1 MKWLDDDYIMDTW
14 NKKYRNV
21 VQVDSETVNSETLQ
35 QWFNRVCNGD
45 EELIKRMEDM
55 KFLFG
60 GRILANRGLVT
71 KDHKVTLSNCYV
83 LPPVEDN
90 IESIFG
96 TAKDLAT
103 IFSRGGGVGIDIS
116 KLRYKGAPVRNSAE
130 TTTGAVSF
138 MQLYDITTAI
148 IGQKGRRGALII
160 SMDADHPDIEDFI
173 DIKKDLNLITNANI
187 SVKVSDRFMRYAV
200 EHPGESYTILCK
212 LIDEETRETWHTHSI
227 CVTPSKI
234 LEHLAENNWKMA
246 EPGVLFW
253 DRMKNYNFIEN
264 NPHINITGVNP
275 CVTGDTLILTD
286 EGYVPIID
294 RVGLPT
300 NVWNGHEYSIVIP
313 KRTGKNQ
320 DILRVTLSDGSMLN
334 VTPYHKFILRESSRV
349 VGRVEAKDLEI
360 GSKIEKCEYP
370 VIEGYD
376 TPTLDMYTQG
386 FFSGDGYISKAE
398 GRNDRQLIKLYDVKN
413 KLIPRLDATLYGELK
428 EDKNIVRLNQKYE
441 DKTFVPPTNYTKEA
455 RLEWL
460 AGLID
465 SDGSYEENSGI
476 QITSINKDFLLQVKL
491 MLNTLGVH
499 SSVTLCKEAC
509 TKEMPGG
516 TYDCK
521 ECYRLLISKYYVY
534 QLYHL
539 GLTLYRVKIED
550 KEPNRN
556 AGRYVQVIDVTKVGK
571 ADEVFCF
578 NEHKNHS
585 GIFNGVYT
593 ANCGELPLPDYGSC
607 NLGNINLSAYVKN
620 PFTDMAE
627 FDFVALTH
635 DVPIYVKALND
646 VLIEGKEYHPLRKQ
660 RDAIR
665 DYRQIGLGVT
675 GLADMLIKMRILY
688 GSKEAC
694 QLVSGIYRVI
704 INQSVI
710 ASVDYA
716 VGNDCLSY
724 KGFNVEDFCNCTFA
738 QKVLDKETKD
748 YVKAKGKVY
757 NSQFLTIPPTGS
769 VSIVLGNCSSGV
781 EPNFD
786 WRYNRKIETIYDEP
800 RKVLVTAGIV
810 KEYAEYLDMSV
821 DKVLEVG
828 LPDYFVTATKGVTY
842 MQRVAMQSACQDYID
857 GAISGTVNLPNDATV
872 EDIVDLYKEA
882 WLQGLKGITVYR
894 VGSEREGI
902 LTKIEEKPVTL
913 KEDDIRPITVPL
925 QRGEKKAIAP
935 DTIYYKEE
943 VKIGCGELNLFIG
956 YSPSEKALQDF
967 WVKRKGNGGCERNI
981 ESTVISMS
989 LLQRVG
995 GSFEMLEESF
1005 KGIGSCNS
1013 FVHARSKGAKLS
1025 KGSNCGQAIFNTLY
1039 DFVKRMEKQNAEI
1052 DDRHVLKHAFAE
1064 GDPSLPT
1071 IFGTPCPSC
1080 GKPLHRQGG
1089 CYTCDECGYN
1099 RCD

>member
-21 VQVDSETVNSETLQ
+21 VRVDENTVNSETLHN
-35 QWFNRVCNGD
+35 WFKRVCNGD

-71 KDHKVTLSNCYV
+71 KNHKVTLSNCYV
-83 LPPVEDN
+83 LPPVEDS

-160 SMDADHPDIEDFI
+160 AMDAEHPDIEDFI

-200 EHPGESYTILCK
+200 EKPGESYPIVCK
-212 LIDEETRETWHTHSI
+212 LIDEKTGEMWHIHRVT
-227 CVTPSKI
+227 VTPSKI
-234 LEHLAENNWKMA
+234 LEHIAENNWKMA

-264 NPHINITGVNP
+264 NPFINITGVNP
-275 CVTGDTLILTD
+275 
-286 EGYVPIID
+286 
-294 RVGLPT
+294 
-300 NVWNGHEYSIVIP
+300 
-313 KRTGKNQ
+313 
-320 DILRVTLSDGSMLN
+320 
-334 VTPYHKFILRESSRV
+334 
-349 VGRVEAKDLEI
+349 
-360 GSKIEKCEYP
+360 
-370 VIEGYD
+370 
-376 TPTLDMYTQG
+376 
-386 FFSGDGYISKAE
+386 
-398 GRNDRQLIKLYDVKN
+398 
-413 KLIPRLDATLYGELK
+413 
-428 EDKNIVRLNQKYE
+428 
-441 DKTFVPPTNYTKEA
+441 
-455 RLEWL
+455 
-460 AGLID
+460 
-465 SDGSYEENSGI
+465 
-476 QITSINKDFLLQVKL
+476 
-491 MLNTLGVH
+491 
-499 SSVTLCKEAC
+499 
-509 TKEMPGG
+509 
-516 TYDCK
+516 
-521 ECYRLLISKYYVY
+521 
-534 QLYHL
+534 
-539 GLTLYRVKIED
+539 
-550 KEPNRN
+550 
-556 AGRYVQVIDVTKVGK
+556 
-571 ADEVFCF
+571 
-578 NEHKNHS
+578 
-585 GIFNGVYT
+585 
-593 ANCGELPLPDYGSC
+593 CGELPLPDYGSC
-607 NLGNINLSAYVKN
+607 NLGNINLSAYVKE
-620 PFTDMAE
+620 PFDEKAW
-627 FDFVALTH
+627 FDFTALTR

-646 VLIEGKEYHPLRKQ
+646 VLLEGREYHPLKGQRK
-660 RDAIR
+660 AIR
-665 DYRQIGLGVT
+665 NYRQIGLGVT
-675 GLADMLIKMRILY
+675 GLADMLIKMRIMY

-694 QLVSGIYRVI
+694 QLVSEVYRVI

-716 VGNDCLSY
+716 VDHDYSSY

-738 QKVLDKETKD
+738 RKVLDRETKD

-781 EPNFD
+781 EPNFA
-786 WRYNRKIETIYDEP
+786 WQYNRKIETIYEEP
-800 RKVLVTAGIV
+800 RKVLVTAGII
-810 KEYAEYLDMSV
+810 KEYAEYLNGRLDVDMTVEKLLKS
-821 DKVLEVG
+821 E
-828 LPDYFVTATKGVTY
+828 LPPYFVTATNGVTY

-902 LTKIEEKPVTL
+902 LTEVTPVTL
-913 KEDDIRPITVPL
+913 DETKIEPVIIPRGEKLKTLEL

-1039 DFVKRMEKQNAEI
+1039 DFVKRMDKNEGRYVLKQN
-1052 DDRHVLKHAFAE
+1052 FAE
-1064 GDPSLPT
+1064 GNPNLPVA
-1071 IFGTPCPSC
+1071 FSNPCPSC

>member
-21 VQVDSETVNSETLQ
+21 VQVDENTVNSETLQ

-90 IESIFG
+90 IHSIMK
-96 TAKDLAT
+96 TAEELAV

-130 TTTGAVSF
+130 TTTGACSF
-138 MQLYDITTAI
+138 MQLYDVVTSI

-160 SMDADHPDIEDFI
+160 TMDCDHPDIHDFI
-173 DIKKDLNLITNANI
+173 DIKKDLNMINNANI
-187 SVKVSDRFMRYAV
+187 SVKVSDRFMKYAV
-200 EHPGESYTILCK
+200 EKPGKSYSVRCK
-212 LIDEETRETWHTHSI
+212 ITDEITGAVWHEHVID
-227 CVTPSKI
+227 VTPSEI
-234 LEHLAENNWKMA
+234 LQHIAENNWRMA
-246 EPGVLFW
+246 EPGIIFK
-253 DRMKNYNFIEN
+253 DAIEDYNFIEK
-264 NPHINITGVNP
+264 NPCINITGVNP
-275 CVTGDTLILTD
+275 C
-286 EGYVPIID
+286 
-294 RVGLPT
+294 
-300 NVWNGHEYSIVIP
+300 
-313 KRTGKNQ
+313 
-320 DILRVTLSDGSMLN
+320 
-334 VTPYHKFILRESSRV
+334 
-349 VGRVEAKDLEI
+349 
-360 GSKIEKCEYP
+360 
-370 VIEGYD
+370 
-376 TPTLDMYTQG
+376 
-386 FFSGDGYISKAE
+386 
-398 GRNDRQLIKLYDVKN
+398 
-413 KLIPRLDATLYGELK
+413 
-428 EDKNIVRLNQKYE
+428 
-441 DKTFVPPTNYTKEA
+441 
-455 RLEWL
+455 
-460 AGLID
+460 
-465 SDGSYEENSGI
+465 
-476 QITSINKDFLLQVKL
+476 
-491 MLNTLGVH
+491 
-499 SSVTLCKEAC
+499 
-509 TKEMPGG
+509 
-516 TYDCK
+516 
-521 ECYRLLISKYYVY
+521 
-534 QLYHL
+534 
-539 GLTLYRVKIED
+539 
-550 KEPNRN
+550 
-556 AGRYVQVIDVTKVGK
+556 
-571 ADEVFCF
+571 
-578 NEHKNHS
+578 
-585 GIFNGVYT
+585 
-593 ANCGELPLPDYGSC
+593 GELPLPNYGSC

-620 PFTDMAE
+620 PFTANAE
-627 FDFVALTH
+627 FDFVALTQ

-646 VLIEGKEYHPLRKQ
+646 VLLEGKDYHPIQEQ
-660 RDAIR
+660 RDAITR
-665 DYRQIGLGVT
+665 YRQIGLGVT
-675 GLADMLIKMRILY
+675 GLADMLIKMRVLY
-688 GSKEAC
+688 GSEEAC
-694 QLVSGIYRVI
+694 KLIAKVYSCI
-704 INQSVI
+704 INQAVI
-710 ASVDYA
+710 SSVDYA
-716 VGNDCLSY
+716 VLNSY
-724 KGFNVEDFCNCTFA
+724 ASYEGFDVDDFCNCEFA
-738 QKVLDKETKD
+738 KNTLTRETKE
-748 YVKAKGKVY
+748 YVKRHGVVF

-786 WRYNRKIETIYDEP
+786 WQYNRKIESIYDEP
-800 RKVLVTAGIV
+800 RKVLVTAGII
-810 KEYAEYLDMSV
+810 KEYAEYLGMSV

-828 LPDYFVTATKGVTY
+828 LPDYFVTATEGVTY
-842 MQRVAMQSACQDYID
+842 RGRVNIQSACQDYID

-872 EDIVDLYKEA
+872 EQIVNLYKEA

-1039 DFVKRMEKQNAEI
+1039 DFVKRMQKQDIEI
-1052 DDRHVLKHAFAE
+1052 EENKYVLKHAFAE

-1071 IFGTPCPSC
+1071 VFGTPCPVC

-1089 CYTCDECGYN
+1089 CYTCDECGFN
-1099 RCD
+1099 KCD

>member
-21 VQVDSETVNSETLQ
+21 VRVDENTVNSETLHN
-35 QWFNRVCNGD
+35 WFKRVCNGD
-45 EELIKRMEDM
+45 EELIERMEDM

-83 LPPVEDN
+83 LPPIEDS

-160 SMDADHPDIEDFI
+160 AMDAEHPDIEDFI

-187 SVKVSDRFMRYAV
+187 SVKVSDLFMRYAV
-200 EHPGESYTILCK
+200 EHPGESYPIACK
-212 LIDEETRETWHTHSI
+212 LIDEETGETWHTHRVS
-227 CVTPSKI
+227 VTPSKI
-234 LEHLAENNWKMA
+234 LEHIAENNWKMA

-264 NPHINITGVNP
+264 NPYINITGVNP
-275 CVTGDTLILTD
+275 
-286 EGYVPIID
+286 
-294 RVGLPT
+294 
-300 NVWNGHEYSIVIP
+300 
-313 KRTGKNQ
+313 
-320 DILRVTLSDGSMLN
+320 
-334 VTPYHKFILRESSRV
+334 
-349 VGRVEAKDLEI
+349 
-360 GSKIEKCEYP
+360 
-370 VIEGYD
+370 
-376 TPTLDMYTQG
+376 
-386 FFSGDGYISKAE
+386 
-398 GRNDRQLIKLYDVKN
+398 
-413 KLIPRLDATLYGELK
+413 
-428 EDKNIVRLNQKYE
+428 
-441 DKTFVPPTNYTKEA
+441 
-455 RLEWL
+455 
-460 AGLID
+460 
-465 SDGSYEENSGI
+465 
-476 QITSINKDFLLQVKL
+476 
-491 MLNTLGVH
+491 
-499 SSVTLCKEAC
+499 
-509 TKEMPGG
+509 
-516 TYDCK
+516 
-521 ECYRLLISKYYVY
+521 
-534 QLYHL
+534 
-539 GLTLYRVKIED
+539 
-550 KEPNRN
+550 
-556 AGRYVQVIDVTKVGK
+556 
-571 ADEVFCF
+571 
-578 NEHKNHS
+578 
-585 GIFNGVYT
+585 
-593 ANCGELPLPDYGSC
+593 CGELPLPDYGSC
-607 NLGNINLSAYVKN
+607 NLGNINLSAYVRE
-620 PFTDMAE
+620 PFDEKAW
-627 FDFVALTH
+627 FDFTALTR

-646 VLIEGKEYHPLRKQ
+646 VLLEGREYHPLKGQRK
-660 RDAIR
+660 AIR
-665 DYRQIGLGVT
+665 NYRQIGLGVT
-675 GLADMLIKMRILY
+675 GLADMLIKMRIMY

-694 QLVSGIYRVI
+694 QLVSEVYRVI

-716 VGNDCLSY
+716 VDHDYSSY

-738 QKVLDKETKD
+738 KKVLDRETKD

-781 EPNFD
+781 EPNFA
-786 WRYNRKIETIYDEP
+786 WQYNRKIETIYEEP
-800 RKVLVTAGIV
+800 RKVLVTAGII
-810 KEYAEYLDMSV
+810 KEYAEYLNGRLDVDMTVEKLLKS
-821 DKVLEVG
+821 E
-828 LPDYFVTATKGVTY
+828 LPPYFVTATNGVTY

-902 LTKIEEKPVTL
+902 LTEVTPVTL
-913 KEDDIRPITVPL
+913 DETKVEPVIIPRGEKLKTLEL

-1039 DFVKRMEKQNAEI
+1039 DFVKRMDKNEGRYVLKQN
-1052 DDRHVLKHAFAE
+1052 FAE
-1064 GDPSLPT
+1064 GNPNLPVA
-1071 IFGTPCPSC
+1071 FSNPCPSC

-1089 CYTCDECGYN
+1089 CYTCDECGYSK
-1099 RCD
+1099 CD

>member
-21 VQVDSETVNSETLQ
+21 VRVDENTVNSETLHN
-35 QWFNRVCNGD
+35 WFKRVCNGD

-83 LPPVEDN
+83 LPPVEDS
-90 IESIFG
+90 IDSIFG

-160 SMDADHPDIEDFI
+160 TMNAEHPDIEDFI

-187 SVKVSDRFMRYAV
+187 SVKVSDLFMRYAV
-200 EHPGESYTILCK
+200 EHPGESYPIACK
-212 LIDEETRETWHTHSI
+212 LIDEETGETWHTHRVS
-227 CVTPSKI
+227 VTPSKI
-234 LEHLAENNWKMA
+234 LEHIAENNWKMA
-246 EPGVLFW
+246 EPGMLFW

-264 NPHINITGVNP
+264 NPYISITGVNP
-275 CVTGDTLILTD
+275 
-286 EGYVPIID
+286 
-294 RVGLPT
+294 
-300 NVWNGHEYSIVIP
+300 
-313 KRTGKNQ
+313 
-320 DILRVTLSDGSMLN
+320 
-334 VTPYHKFILRESSRV
+334 
-349 VGRVEAKDLEI
+349 
-360 GSKIEKCEYP
+360 
-370 VIEGYD
+370 
-376 TPTLDMYTQG
+376 
-386 FFSGDGYISKAE
+386 
-398 GRNDRQLIKLYDVKN
+398 
-413 KLIPRLDATLYGELK
+413 
-428 EDKNIVRLNQKYE
+428 
-441 DKTFVPPTNYTKEA
+441 
-455 RLEWL
+455 
-460 AGLID
+460 
-465 SDGSYEENSGI
+465 
-476 QITSINKDFLLQVKL
+476 
-491 MLNTLGVH
+491 
-499 SSVTLCKEAC
+499 
-509 TKEMPGG
+509 
-516 TYDCK
+516 
-521 ECYRLLISKYYVY
+521 
-534 QLYHL
+534 
-539 GLTLYRVKIED
+539 
-550 KEPNRN
+550 
-556 AGRYVQVIDVTKVGK
+556 
-571 ADEVFCF
+571 
-578 NEHKNHS
+578 
-585 GIFNGVYT
+585 
-593 ANCGELPLPDYGSC
+593 CGELPLPDYGSC
-607 NLGNINLSAYVKN
+607 NLGNINLSAYVRE
-620 PFTDMAE
+620 PFDEKAW
-627 FDFVALTH
+627 FDFTALTH

-646 VLIEGKEYHPLRKQ
+646 VLLEGREYHPLKGQ
-660 RDAIR
+660 REAIR
-665 DYRQIGLGVT
+665 KYRQIGLGVT
-675 GLADMLIKMRILY
+675 GLADMLIKMRIMY

-694 QLVSGIYRVI
+694 QLVSEIYRVI

-716 VGNDCLSY
+716 VDHNYPSY
-724 KGFNVEDFCNCTFA
+724 KGFNVGDFCNCTFA
-738 QKVLDKETKD
+738 KKVLDRETKD

-781 EPNFD
+781 EPNFA
-786 WRYNRKIETIYDEP
+786 WQYNRKIETIYDEP
-800 RKVLVTAGIV
+800 RKVLVTAGII
-810 KEYAEYLDMSV
+810 KEYVEYLNGRLDVDMTVEKLLKSG
-821 DKVLEVG
+821 E
-828 LPDYFVTATKGVTY
+828 LPPYFVTATKGVTY
-842 MQRVAMQSACQDYID
+842 MQRVTMQSACQDYID
-857 GAISGTVNLPNDATV
+857 GAISGTVNLPNNATV

-902 LTKIEEKPVTL
+902 LTEVTPVTL
-913 KEDDIRPITVPL
+913 DETKVEPVIIPRGKKLKTLEL

-1039 DFVKRMEKQNAEI
+1039 DFVKRMDKNEGRYVLKQN
-1052 DDRHVLKHAFAE
+1052 FAE
-1064 GDPSLPT
+1064 GNPNLPVA
-1071 IFGTPCPSC
+1071 FSNPCPSC
-1080 GKPLHRQGG
+1080 GSPLHRQGG
-1089 CYTCDECGYN
+1089 CYTCDECGYSK
-1099 RCD
+1099 CD

>member
-21 VQVDSETVNSETLQ
+21 VQKDENTVNSETLHN
-35 QWFNRVCNGD
+35 WFKRVCNGN

-90 IESIFG
+90 IDSIFG

-160 SMDADHPDIEDFI
+160 AMDAEHPDVEDFI
-173 DIKKDLNLITNANI
+173 NIKKDLNLITNANI

-200 EHPGESYTILCK
+200 ENPGESYTMMCK
-212 LIDEETRETWHTHSI
+212 LIDEETGETWHTHRI
-227 CVTPSKI
+227 TVTPSKI
-234 LEHLAENNWKMA
+234 LEHIAENNWKMA

-264 NPHINITGVNP
+264 NPYINITGVNP
-275 CVTGDTLILTD
+275 
-286 EGYVPIID
+286 
-294 RVGLPT
+294 
-300 NVWNGHEYSIVIP
+300 
-313 KRTGKNQ
+313 
-320 DILRVTLSDGSMLN
+320 
-334 VTPYHKFILRESSRV
+334 
-349 VGRVEAKDLEI
+349 
-360 GSKIEKCEYP
+360 
-370 VIEGYD
+370 
-376 TPTLDMYTQG
+376 
-386 FFSGDGYISKAE
+386 
-398 GRNDRQLIKLYDVKN
+398 
-413 KLIPRLDATLYGELK
+413 
-428 EDKNIVRLNQKYE
+428 
-441 DKTFVPPTNYTKEA
+441 
-455 RLEWL
+455 
-460 AGLID
+460 
-465 SDGSYEENSGI
+465 
-476 QITSINKDFLLQVKL
+476 
-491 MLNTLGVH
+491 
-499 SSVTLCKEAC
+499 
-509 TKEMPGG
+509 
-516 TYDCK
+516 
-521 ECYRLLISKYYVY
+521 
-534 QLYHL
+534 
-539 GLTLYRVKIED
+539 
-550 KEPNRN
+550 
-556 AGRYVQVIDVTKVGK
+556 
-571 ADEVFCF
+571 
-578 NEHKNHS
+578 
-585 GIFNGVYT
+585 
-593 ANCGELPLPDYGSC
+593 CGELPLPDYGSC
-607 NLGNINLSAYVKN
+607 NLGNINLSAYVRE
-620 PFTDMAE
+620 PFEEKAW
-627 FDFVALTH
+627 FDFTALTH

-646 VLIEGKEYHPLRKQ
+646 VLIEGKEYHPLHEQ

-665 DYRQIGLGVT
+665 YYRQIGLGIT
-675 GLADMLIKMRILY
+675 GLADMLIKMGIMY

-694 QLVSGIYRVI
+694 QLVSEIYRVI

-716 VGNDCLSY
+716 VDNDYSSY
-724 KGFNVEDFCNCTFA
+724 LGFNVENFCNCTFA
-738 QKVLDKETKD
+738 QKVLDRETKE

-769 VSIVLGNCSSGV
+769 VSIILGNCSSGV
-781 EPNFD
+781 EPNFA
-786 WRYNRKIETIYDEP
+786 WQYNRKIETIYDEP
-800 RKVLVTAGIV
+800 RKVLVTAGII
-810 KEYAEYLDMSV
+810 KEYLDYVKGKLDV
-821 DKVLEVG
+821 DMTVEELLKTD
-828 LPDYFVTATKGVTY
+828 LPPYFVTATNGVTY

-872 EDIVDLYKEA
+872 EDIANLYKEA

-902 LTKIEEKPVTL
+902 LTEVTPVTTSEETKVEPVIIPRGKKL
-913 KEDDIRPITVPL
+913 EHLEL

-1039 DFVKRMEKQNAEI
+1039 DFVKRMEKNEG
-1052 DDRHVLKHAFAE
+1052 RYVLKQNFAE
-1064 GDPSLPT
+1064 GDPNLPVV
-1071 IFGTPCPSC
+1071 FGNPCPSC

-1099 RCD
+1099 KCD

>member
-21 VQVDSETVNSETLQ
+21 VQVDENTVNSETLHN
-35 QWFNRVCNGD
+35 WFKRVCNGNKK
-45 EELIKRMEDM
+45 LIKRMEDM

-60 GRILANRGLVT
+60 GRILASRGLVT

-83 LPPVEDN
+83 LPPVEDS

-160 SMDADHPDIEDFI
+160 AMDADHPDIEDFI

-212 LIDEETRETWHTHSI
+212 LIDEETGEVWHMHHI
-227 CVTPSKI
+227 DVMPSKI
-234 LEHLAENNWKMA
+234 LEHIAENNWKMA

-264 NPHINITGVNP
+264 NPYINITGVNP
-275 CVTGDTLILTD
+275 
-286 EGYVPIID
+286 
-294 RVGLPT
+294 
-300 NVWNGHEYSIVIP
+300 
-313 KRTGKNQ
+313 
-320 DILRVTLSDGSMLN
+320 
-334 VTPYHKFILRESSRV
+334 
-349 VGRVEAKDLEI
+349 
-360 GSKIEKCEYP
+360 
-370 VIEGYD
+370 
-376 TPTLDMYTQG
+376 
-386 FFSGDGYISKAE
+386 
-398 GRNDRQLIKLYDVKN
+398 
-413 KLIPRLDATLYGELK
+413 
-428 EDKNIVRLNQKYE
+428 
-441 DKTFVPPTNYTKEA
+441 
-455 RLEWL
+455 
-460 AGLID
+460 
-465 SDGSYEENSGI
+465 
-476 QITSINKDFLLQVKL
+476 
-491 MLNTLGVH
+491 
-499 SSVTLCKEAC
+499 
-509 TKEMPGG
+509 
-516 TYDCK
+516 
-521 ECYRLLISKYYVY
+521 
-534 QLYHL
+534 
-539 GLTLYRVKIED
+539 
-550 KEPNRN
+550 
-556 AGRYVQVIDVTKVGK
+556 
-571 ADEVFCF
+571 
-578 NEHKNHS
+578 
-585 GIFNGVYT
+585 
-593 ANCGELPLPDYGSC
+593 CGELPLPDYGSC
-607 NLGNINLSAYVKN
+607 NLGNINLSAYVRE
-620 PFTDMAE
+620 PFEEKAW
-627 FDFVALTH
+627 FDFTALTQ

-646 VLIEGKEYHPLRKQ
+646 VLVEGKEYHPLRKQ
-660 RDAIR
+660 RNAIR

-694 QLVSGIYRVI
+694 QLVSEVYRVI

-716 VGNDCLSY
+716 VDNDCLSY

-738 QKVLDKETKD
+738 QKVLDRETKE

-781 EPNFD
+781 EPNFA
-786 WRYNRKIETIYDEP
+786 WQYNRKIETIYDEP
-800 RKVLVTAGIV
+800 RKVLVTAGII
-810 KEYAEYLDMSV
+810 KEYLDYVKGKLDV
-821 DKVLEVG
+821 DMTVEELLKYD
-828 LPDYFVTATKGVTY
+828 LPPYFVTATKGVTY

-872 EDIVDLYKEA
+872 EDIVNLYKEA

-902 LTKIEEKPVTL
+902 LTEVTPVTTSEETKVEPVIIPRGKKL
-913 KEDDIRPITVPL
+913 EQLEL

-1013 FVHARSKGAKLS
+1013 FVHARSKGSKLS

-1039 DFVKRMEKQNAEI
+1039 DFVKRMEKNEG
-1052 DDRHVLKHAFAE
+1052 RYVLKQNFAE
-1064 GDPSLPT
+1064 GNPNLPVV
-1071 IFGTPCPSC
+1071 INNPCPSC
-1080 GKPLHRQGG
+1080 GNPLHRQGG
-1089 CYTCDECGYN
+1089 CYTCDECGFSK
-1099 RCD
+1099 CD

>member
-14 NKKYRNV
+14 NKKYRNTNSNGS
-21 VQVDSETVNSETLQ
+21 SESLQ
-35 QWFNRVCNGD
+35 QWFNRVGNKD
-45 EELIKRMEDM
+45 KELIKRMEDM

-60 GRILANRGLVT
+60 GRILANRGLVS

-90 IESIFG
+90 IHSIMK
-96 TAKDLAT
+96 TAEELAV
-103 IFSRGGGVGIDIS
+103 ISSRGGGVGIDIS

-138 MQLYDITTAI
+138 MQLYDVVTSI

-160 SMDADHPDIEDFI
+160 TMDCEHPDIHDFI
-173 DIKKDLNLITNANI
+173 NIKKDLNRINNANI
-187 SVKVSDRFMRYAV
+187 SVKVSDEFMRYVV
-200 EHPGESYTILCK
+200 EKPGESYPVKCI
-212 LIDEETRETWHTHSI
+212 IRDEKTGEIWHTHDAK
-227 CVTPSKI
+227 VTPSEI
-234 LEHLAENNWKMA
+234 LHHIAENSWKMA
-246 EPGVLFW
+246 EPGVLFE
-253 DRMKNYNFIEN
+253 DRLKNYNFIEN
-264 NPHINITGVNP
+264 NPCINITGVNP

-286 EGYVPIID
+286 EGYVPIKD

-320 DILRVTLSDGSMLN
+320 DILRVTLSDGSVLN
-334 VTPYHKFILRESSRV
+334 VTPYHKFILKDL
-349 VGRVEAKDLEI
+349 GRVEAKDLEI
-360 GSKIEKCEYP
+360 GSKLEKCEYP

-376 TPTLDMYTQG
+376 IPSLDMYTQG
-386 FFSGDGYISKAE
+386 FFS
-398 GRNDRQLIKLYDVKN
+398 
-413 KLIPRLDATLYGELK
+413 GELK
-428 EDKNIVRLNQKYE
+428 EDKNIVRLNQEYE
-441 DKTFVPPTNYTKEA
+441 DKTFVPPVNYTKEA

-465 SDGSYEENSGI
+465 SDGSYEKEAGI
-476 QITSINKDFLLQVKL
+476 QITSINKNFLLQVKL

-499 SSVTLCKEAC
+499 SSVTLSKEAC

-516 TYDCK
+516 TYECR

-534 QLYHL
+534 RLYRL
-539 GLTLYRVKIED
+539 GLTLYRVQIED

-556 AGRYVQVIDVTKVGK
+556 AGRFVQVIDITKVGK

-585 GIFNGVYT
+585 GVFNGVYT
-593 ANCGELPLPDYGSC
+593 ANCGELPLPNYGSC
-607 NLGNINLSAYVKN
+607 NLGNVNLSAYVKN

-627 FDFVALTH
+627 FDFVALTK
-635 DVPIYVKALND
+635 DIPIYVKALND
-646 VLIEGKEYHPLRKQ
+646 VLLEGREYHPIQEQ
-660 RDAIR
+660 RDAIAK
-665 DYRQIGLGVT
+665 YRQIGLGVT
-675 GLADMLIKMRILY
+675 GLADMLIKMKITY
-688 GSKEAC
+688 GSEEAC
-694 QLVSGIYRVI
+694 QLISKVYDII

-716 VGNDCLSY
+716 VDNNYDSY
-724 KGFNVEDFCNCTFA
+724 EGFSVKDFCTCQFA
-738 QKVLDKETKD
+738 ENTLKRETKE
-748 YVKAKGKVY
+748 YVKAKGKVF

-769 VSIVLGNCSSGV
+769 VSIVLGNCSSGI
-781 EPNFD
+781 EPNFG

-800 RKVLVTAGIV
+800 RKVEVTAGIV
-810 KEYAEYLDMSV
+810 KEYAEYLGVTV
-821 DKVLEVG
+821 DEVLEVG
-828 LPDYFVTATKGVTY
+828 LPDYFVTATEGVTY
-842 MQRVAMQSACQDYID
+842 QGRLKMQSVCQYYID
-857 GAISGTVNLPNDATV
+857 GSISGTVNLPNDTTV
-872 EDIVDLYKEA
+872 EQIEHLYIEA
-882 WLQGLKGITVYR
+882 WAQNLKGITVYR

-902 LTKIEEKPVTL
+902 LTEVTPVTTSEETKVEIPRGKKL
-913 KEDDIRPITVPL
+913 EQLEL

-935 DTIYYKEE
+935 DTVYYKEE

-956 YSPSEKALQDF
+956 YSPTEKALQDF

-1039 DFVKRMEKQNAEI
+1039 DFVKRMEKNEG
-1052 DDRHVLKHAFAE
+1052 RYVLKQNLVE
-1064 GDPSLPT
+1064 GNPSLPV
-1071 IFGTPCPSC
+1071 IFGTPCPVC

-1089 CYTCDECGYN
+1089 CYTCDECGFSK
-1099 RCD
+1099 CD

>member
-21 VQVDSETVNSETLQ
+21 VQKDENTVNSETLHN
-35 QWFNRVCNGD
+35 WFKRVCNGNK
-45 EELIKRMEDM
+45 ELIKRMEDM

-90 IESIFG
+90 IDSIFG

-160 SMDADHPDIEDFI
+160 AMDAEHPDVEDFI
-173 DIKKDLNLITNANI
+173 NIKKDLNLITNANI

-200 EHPGESYTILCK
+200 ENPGESYTMMCK
-212 LIDEETRETWHTHSI
+212 LIDEETGETWHTHRI
-227 CVTPSKI
+227 TVTPSKI
-234 LEHLAENNWKMA
+234 LEHIAENNWKMA

-264 NPHINITGVNP
+264 NPYINITGVNP
-275 CVTGDTLILTD
+275 
-286 EGYVPIID
+286 
-294 RVGLPT
+294 
-300 NVWNGHEYSIVIP
+300 
-313 KRTGKNQ
+313 
-320 DILRVTLSDGSMLN
+320 
-334 VTPYHKFILRESSRV
+334 
-349 VGRVEAKDLEI
+349 
-360 GSKIEKCEYP
+360 
-370 VIEGYD
+370 
-376 TPTLDMYTQG
+376 
-386 FFSGDGYISKAE
+386 
-398 GRNDRQLIKLYDVKN
+398 
-413 KLIPRLDATLYGELK
+413 
-428 EDKNIVRLNQKYE
+428 
-441 DKTFVPPTNYTKEA
+441 
-455 RLEWL
+455 
-460 AGLID
+460 
-465 SDGSYEENSGI
+465 
-476 QITSINKDFLLQVKL
+476 
-491 MLNTLGVH
+491 
-499 SSVTLCKEAC
+499 
-509 TKEMPGG
+509 
-516 TYDCK
+516 
-521 ECYRLLISKYYVY
+521 
-534 QLYHL
+534 
-539 GLTLYRVKIED
+539 
-550 KEPNRN
+550 
-556 AGRYVQVIDVTKVGK
+556 
-571 ADEVFCF
+571 
-578 NEHKNHS
+578 
-585 GIFNGVYT
+585 
-593 ANCGELPLPDYGSC
+593 CGELPLPDYGSC
-607 NLGNINLSAYVKN
+607 NLGNINLSAYVRE
-620 PFTDMAE
+620 PFEEKAW
-627 FDFVALTH
+627 FDFTALTH

-646 VLIEGKEYHPLRKQ
+646 VLIEGKEYHPLHEQ

-665 DYRQIGLGVT
+665 YYRQIGLGIT
-675 GLADMLIKMRILY
+675 GLADMLIKMGIMY

-694 QLVSGIYRVI
+694 QLVSEIYRVI

-716 VGNDCLSY
+716 VDNDYSSY
-724 KGFNVEDFCNCTFA
+724 LGFNVENFCNCTFA
-738 QKVLDKETKD
+738 QKVLDRETKE

-769 VSIVLGNCSSGV
+769 VSIILGNCSSGV
-781 EPNFD
+781 EPNFA
-786 WRYNRKIETIYDEP
+786 WQYNRKIETIYDEP
-800 RKVLVTAGIV
+800 RKVLVTAGII
-810 KEYAEYLDMSV
+810 KEYLDYVKGKLDV
-821 DKVLEVG
+821 DMTVEELLKTD
-828 LPDYFVTATKGVTY
+828 LPPYFVTATNGVTY

-872 EDIVDLYKEA
+872 EDIANLYKEA

-902 LTKIEEKPVTL
+902 LTEVTPVTTSEETKVEIPRGKKL
-913 KEDDIRPITVPL
+913 EQLEL

-1039 DFVKRMEKQNAEI
+1039 DFVKRMEKNEG
-1052 DDRHVLKHAFAE
+1052 RYVLKQNFAE
-1064 GDPSLPT
+1064 GDPNLPVV
-1071 IFGTPCPSC
+1071 FGNPCPSC

-1099 RCD
+1099 KCD

>member
-21 VQVDSETVNSETLQ
+21 VRVNENTVNSETLHN
-35 QWFNRVCNGD
+35 WFKRVCNGD

-160 SMDADHPDIEDFI
+160 AMDAEHPDIEDFI

-187 SVKVSDRFMRYAV
+187 SVKVSDIFMRYAV
-200 EHPGESYTILCK
+200 DHPGESYPIACK
-212 LIDEETRETWHTHSI
+212 LIDEETGETWHTHRVS
-227 CVTPSKI
+227 VTPSKI
-234 LEHLAENNWKMA
+234 LEHIAENNWKMA

-275 CVTGDTLILTD
+275 C
-286 EGYVPIID
+286 
-294 RVGLPT
+294 
-300 NVWNGHEYSIVIP
+300 
-313 KRTGKNQ
+313 
-320 DILRVTLSDGSMLN
+320 
-334 VTPYHKFILRESSRV
+334 
-349 VGRVEAKDLEI
+349 
-360 GSKIEKCEYP
+360 
-370 VIEGYD
+370 
-376 TPTLDMYTQG
+376 
-386 FFSGDGYISKAE
+386 
-398 GRNDRQLIKLYDVKN
+398 
-413 KLIPRLDATLYGELK
+413 
-428 EDKNIVRLNQKYE
+428 
-441 DKTFVPPTNYTKEA
+441 
-455 RLEWL
+455 
-460 AGLID
+460 
-465 SDGSYEENSGI
+465 
-476 QITSINKDFLLQVKL
+476 
-491 MLNTLGVH
+491 
-499 SSVTLCKEAC
+499 
-509 TKEMPGG
+509 
-516 TYDCK
+516 
-521 ECYRLLISKYYVY
+521 
-534 QLYHL
+534 
-539 GLTLYRVKIED
+539 
-550 KEPNRN
+550 
-556 AGRYVQVIDVTKVGK
+556 
-571 ADEVFCF
+571 
-578 NEHKNHS
+578 
-585 GIFNGVYT
+585 
-593 ANCGELPLPDYGSC
+593 GELPLPDYGSC
-607 NLGNINLSAYVKN
+607 NLGNINLSAYVRE
-620 PFTDMAE
+620 PFDEKAW
-627 FDFVALTH
+627 FDFTALTH

-646 VLIEGKEYHPLRKQ
+646 VLIEGKEYHPLREQ

-675 GLADMLIKMRILY
+675 GLADMLIKLRVMY

-694 QLVSGIYRVI
+694 QLVSEIYRVI

-716 VGNDCLSY
+716 VDNDCLSY

-738 QKVLDKETKD
+738 KKVLDKETKD

-781 EPNFD
+781 EPNFA
-786 WRYNRKIETIYDEP
+786 WQYNRKIETIYDEP
-800 RKVLVTAGIV
+800 RKVLVTAGII
-810 KEYAEYLDMSV
+810 KEYVDYLNSRLDVDMTVEKLLKSG
-821 DKVLEVG
+821 E
-828 LPDYFVTATKGVTY
+828 LPPYFVTATKGVTY
-842 MQRVAMQSACQDYID
+842 MQRVTMQSACQDYID

-872 EDIVDLYKEA
+872 EDIIDLYKEA

-902 LTKIEEKPVTL
+902 LTEVTPVTL
-913 KEDDIRPITVPL
+913 DETKVEPVIIPRGEKLKTLEL

-1039 DFVKRMEKQNAEI
+1039 DFVKRMDKNEGRYVLKQN
-1052 DDRHVLKHAFAE
+1052 FAE
-1064 GDPSLPT
+1064 GNPNLPVA
-1071 IFGTPCPSC
+1071 FSNPCPSC

>member
-21 VQVDSETVNSETLQ
+21 VQKDENTVNSETLHN
-35 QWFNRVCNGD
+35 WFKRVCNGNK
-45 EELIKRMEDM
+45 ELIKRMEDM

-90 IESIFG
+90 IDSIFG

-160 SMDADHPDIEDFI
+160 AMDAEHPDVEDFI
-173 DIKKDLNLITNANI
+173 NIKKDLNLITNANI

-200 EHPGESYTILCK
+200 ENPGESYTMMCK
-212 LIDEETRETWHTHSI
+212 LIDEETGETWHTHRI
-227 CVTPSKI
+227 TVTPSKI
-234 LEHLAENNWKMA
+234 LEHIAENNWKMA

-264 NPHINITGVNP
+264 NPYINITGVNP
-275 CVTGDTLILTD
+275 
-286 EGYVPIID
+286 
-294 RVGLPT
+294 
-300 NVWNGHEYSIVIP
+300 
-313 KRTGKNQ
+313 
-320 DILRVTLSDGSMLN
+320 
-334 VTPYHKFILRESSRV
+334 
-349 VGRVEAKDLEI
+349 
-360 GSKIEKCEYP
+360 
-370 VIEGYD
+370 
-376 TPTLDMYTQG
+376 
-386 FFSGDGYISKAE
+386 
-398 GRNDRQLIKLYDVKN
+398 
-413 KLIPRLDATLYGELK
+413 
-428 EDKNIVRLNQKYE
+428 
-441 DKTFVPPTNYTKEA
+441 
-455 RLEWL
+455 
-460 AGLID
+460 
-465 SDGSYEENSGI
+465 
-476 QITSINKDFLLQVKL
+476 
-491 MLNTLGVH
+491 
-499 SSVTLCKEAC
+499 
-509 TKEMPGG
+509 
-516 TYDCK
+516 
-521 ECYRLLISKYYVY
+521 
-534 QLYHL
+534 
-539 GLTLYRVKIED
+539 
-550 KEPNRN
+550 
-556 AGRYVQVIDVTKVGK
+556 
-571 ADEVFCF
+571 
-578 NEHKNHS
+578 
-585 GIFNGVYT
+585 
-593 ANCGELPLPDYGSC
+593 CGELPLPDYGSC
-607 NLGNINLSAYVKN
+607 NLGNINLSAYVRE
-620 PFTDMAE
+620 PFEEKAW
-627 FDFVALTH
+627 FDFTALTH

-646 VLIEGKEYHPLRKQ
+646 VLIEGKEYHPLHEQ

-665 DYRQIGLGVT
+665 YYRQIGLGIT
-675 GLADMLIKMRILY
+675 GLADMLIKMGIMY

-694 QLVSGIYRVI
+694 QLVSEIYRVI

-716 VGNDCLSY
+716 VDNDYSSY
-724 KGFNVEDFCNCTFA
+724 LGFNVENFCNCTFA
-738 QKVLDKETKD
+738 QKVLDRETKE
-748 YVKAKGKVY
+748 YVKAKGRVY

-769 VSIVLGNCSSGV
+769 VSIILGNCSSGV
-781 EPNFD
+781 EPNFA
-786 WRYNRKIETIYDEP
+786 WQYNRKIETIYDEP
-800 RKVLVTAGIV
+800 RKVLVTAGII
-810 KEYAEYLDMSV
+810 KEYLDYVKGKLDV
-821 DKVLEVG
+821 DMTVEELLKTD
-828 LPDYFVTATKGVTY
+828 LPPYFVTATNGVTY

-872 EDIVDLYKEA
+872 EDIANLYKEA

-902 LTKIEEKPVTL
+902 LTEVEPVTTSEETKVEIPRGKKL
-913 KEDDIRPITVPL
+913 EQLEL

-1039 DFVKRMEKQNAEI
+1039 DFVKRMEKNEG
-1052 DDRHVLKHAFAE
+1052 RYVLKQNFAE
-1064 GDPSLPT
+1064 GDPNLPVV
-1071 IFGTPCPSC
+1071 FGNPCPSC

-1099 RCD
+1099 KCD

>member
-1 MKWLDDDYIMDTW
+1 MKWLYDDYIRDTW

-21 VQVDSETVNSETLQ
+21 VQKDENTFNSETLYN
-35 QWFNRVCNGD
+35 WFRRVCNGNK
-45 EELIKRMEDM
+45 ELIKRMEDM

-160 SMDADHPDIEDFI
+160 TMDAEHPDVEDFI
-173 DIKKDLNLITNANI
+173 NIKKDLNLITNANI
-187 SVKVSDRFMRYAV
+187 SVKVSDEFMRYAV
-200 EHPGESYTILCK
+200 EKPGESYAITCILR
-212 LIDEETRETWHTHSI
+212 DEETGEVWHEHHTT
-227 CVTPSKI
+227 VTPSKI
-234 LEHLAENNWKMA
+234 LEHIAENNWKMA

-253 DRMKNYNFIEN
+253 DRMENYNFIEN

-286 EGYVPIID
+286 EGYVPIKD
-294 RVGLPT
+294 RVGFPT
-300 NVWNGHEYSIVIP
+300 NIWNGHEYSIVIP

-320 DILRVTLSDGSMLN
+320 DILRVTLSDGSVLN
-334 VTPYHKFILRESSRV
+334 VTPYHKFILKDL
-349 VGRVEAKDLEI
+349 GRVEAKDLEI
-360 GSKIEKCEYP
+360 GSKLEKCEYP

-376 TPTLDMYTQG
+376 IPSLDMYTQG
-386 FFSGDGYISKAE
+386 FFSGDGYISKSE

-413 KLIPRLDATLYGELK
+413 KLISRLDVTLYGELK
-428 EDKNIVRLNQKYE
+428 EDKNIVRLNQEYE
-441 DKTFVPPTNYTKEA
+441 DKTFVPPVNYTKEA

-465 SDGSYEENSGI
+465 SDGSYEKEAGI
-476 QITSINKDFLLQVKL
+476 QITSINKNFLLQVKL

-499 SSVTLCKEAC
+499 SSVTLSKEAC

-516 TYDCK
+516 TYECR

-534 QLYHL
+534 RLYRL
-539 GLTLYRVKIED
+539 GLTLYRVQIED

-556 AGRYVQVIDVTKVGK
+556 AGRFVQVIDITKVGK

-607 NLGNINLSAYVKN
+607 NLGNINLSAYVIN
-620 PFTDMAE
+620 PFTDISE
-627 FDFVALTH
+627 FDFVALTQ
-635 DVPIYVKALND
+635 DIPIYVNALND

-675 GLADMLIKMRILY
+675 GLADMLIKMKMLY

-694 QLVSGIYRVI
+694 QLVSEIYRVI

-716 VGNDCLSY
+716 VDRDCLSY

-738 QKVLDKETKD
+738 QKVLDKETKE
-748 YVKAKGKVY
+748 YVKAKGKVF

-769 VSIVLGNCSSGV
+769 VSIILGNCSSGV

-810 KEYAEYLDMSV
+810 KEYAEYLGMSV

-828 LPDYFVTATKGVTY
+828 LPDYFVTATNGVTY

-902 LTKIEEKPVTL
+902 LTEVTPVTL
-913 KEDDIRPITVPL
+913 DETKVEPVIIPQGEKLKTLEL

-1039 DFVKRMEKQNAEI
+1039 DFVKRMEKNEG
-1052 DDRHVLKHAFAE
+1052 RYVLKQNFAE
-1064 GDPSLPT
+1064 GDPNLPVVVSN
-1071 IFGTPCPSC
+1071 PCPSC

-1089 CYTCDECGYN
+1089 CYTCDECGYQ

>member
-21 VQVDSETVNSETLQ
+21 VQKDENTVNSETLHN
-35 QWFNRVCNGD
+35 WFKRVCNGNK
-45 EELIKRMEDM
+45 ELIKRMEDM

-90 IESIFG
+90 IDSIFG

-160 SMDADHPDIEDFI
+160 AMDAEHPDVEDFI
-173 DIKKDLNLITNANI
+173 NIKKDLNLITNANI

-200 EHPGESYTILCK
+200 ENPGESYTMMCK
-212 LIDEETRETWHTHSI
+212 LIDEETGETWHTHRIS
-227 CVTPSKI
+227 VTPSKI
-234 LEHLAENNWKMA
+234 LEHIAENNWKMA

-264 NPHINITGVNP
+264 NPYINITGVNP
-275 CVTGDTLILTD
+275 
-286 EGYVPIID
+286 
-294 RVGLPT
+294 
-300 NVWNGHEYSIVIP
+300 
-313 KRTGKNQ
+313 
-320 DILRVTLSDGSMLN
+320 
-334 VTPYHKFILRESSRV
+334 
-349 VGRVEAKDLEI
+349 
-360 GSKIEKCEYP
+360 
-370 VIEGYD
+370 
-376 TPTLDMYTQG
+376 
-386 FFSGDGYISKAE
+386 
-398 GRNDRQLIKLYDVKN
+398 
-413 KLIPRLDATLYGELK
+413 
-428 EDKNIVRLNQKYE
+428 
-441 DKTFVPPTNYTKEA
+441 
-455 RLEWL
+455 
-460 AGLID
+460 
-465 SDGSYEENSGI
+465 
-476 QITSINKDFLLQVKL
+476 
-491 MLNTLGVH
+491 
-499 SSVTLCKEAC
+499 
-509 TKEMPGG
+509 
-516 TYDCK
+516 
-521 ECYRLLISKYYVY
+521 
-534 QLYHL
+534 
-539 GLTLYRVKIED
+539 
-550 KEPNRN
+550 
-556 AGRYVQVIDVTKVGK
+556 
-571 ADEVFCF
+571 
-578 NEHKNHS
+578 
-585 GIFNGVYT
+585 
-593 ANCGELPLPDYGSC
+593 CGELPLPDYGSC
-607 NLGNINLSAYVKN
+607 NLGNINLSAYVRE
-620 PFTDMAE
+620 PFEEKAW
-627 FDFVALTH
+627 FDFTALTH

-646 VLIEGKEYHPLRKQ
+646 VLIEGKEYHPLHEQ

-665 DYRQIGLGVT
+665 YYRQIGLGIT
-675 GLADMLIKMRILY
+675 GLADMLIKMGIMY

-694 QLVSGIYRVI
+694 QLVSEIYRVI

-716 VGNDCLSY
+716 VDNDYSSY
-724 KGFNVEDFCNCTFA
+724 LGFNVENFCNCTFA
-738 QKVLDKETKD
+738 QKVLDRETKE
-748 YVKAKGKVY
+748 YVKAKGRVY

-769 VSIVLGNCSSGV
+769 VSIILGNCSSGV
-781 EPNFD
+781 EPNFA
-786 WRYNRKIETIYDEP
+786 WQYNRKIETIYDEP
-800 RKVLVTAGIV
+800 RKVLVTAGIL
-810 KEYAEYLDMSV
+810 KEYLDYVKGKLDV
-821 DKVLEVG
+821 DMTVEELLKTD
-828 LPDYFVTATKGVTY
+828 LPPYFVTATNGVSY

-872 EDIVDLYKEA
+872 EDIANLYKEA

-902 LTKIEEKPVTL
+902 LTEVTPVTTSEETKVEIPRGKKL
-913 KEDDIRPITVPL
+913 EQLEL

-1039 DFVKRMEKQNAEI
+1039 DFVKRMEKNEG
-1052 DDRHVLKHAFAE
+1052 RYVLKQNFAE
-1064 GDPSLPT
+1064 GDPNLPVVVSN
-1071 IFGTPCPSC
+1071 PCPSC

-1089 CYTCDECGYN
+1089 CYTCDECGFSK
-1099 RCD
+1099 CD

>member
-1 MKWLDDDYIMDTW
+1 MKWLDDDYIRDTW

-21 VQVDSETVNSETLQ
+21 VQVDENTFNSETLQ
-35 QWFNRVCNGD
+35 QWFRRVCNGD

-90 IESIFG
+90 IESIFE

-160 SMDADHPDIEDFI
+160 TMTAEHPDIEDFI

-187 SVKVSDRFMRYAV
+187 SVKVSDEFMRYAV
-200 EHPGESYTILCK
+200 EKPGESYAMTCILR
-212 LIDEETRETWHTHSI
+212 DEETGEVWHEHHTT
-227 CVTPSKI
+227 VTPSKI

-246 EPGVLFW
+246 EPGVIFW
-253 DRMKNYNFIEN
+253 DRMENYNFIEN

-275 CVTGDTLILTD
+275 C
-286 EGYVPIID
+286 
-294 RVGLPT
+294 
-300 NVWNGHEYSIVIP
+300 
-313 KRTGKNQ
+313 
-320 DILRVTLSDGSMLN
+320 
-334 VTPYHKFILRESSRV
+334 
-349 VGRVEAKDLEI
+349 
-360 GSKIEKCEYP
+360 
-370 VIEGYD
+370 
-376 TPTLDMYTQG
+376 
-386 FFSGDGYISKAE
+386 
-398 GRNDRQLIKLYDVKN
+398 
-413 KLIPRLDATLYGELK
+413 GEL
-428 EDKNIVRLNQKYE
+428 
-441 DKTFVPPTNYTKEA
+441 
-455 RLEWL
+455 
-460 AGLID
+460 
-465 SDGSYEENSGI
+465 
-476 QITSINKDFLLQVKL
+476 
-491 MLNTLGVH
+491 
-499 SSVTLCKEAC
+499 C
-509 TKEMPGG
+509 
-516 TYDCK
+516 
-521 ECYRLLISKYYVY
+521 
-534 QLYHL
+534 
-539 GLTLYRVKIED
+539 
-550 KEPNRN
+550 
-556 AGRYVQVIDVTKVGK
+556 
-571 ADEVFCF
+571 
-578 NEHKNHS
+578 
-585 GIFNGVYT
+585 
-593 ANCGELPLPDYGSC
+593 LPDYGSC

-620 PFTDMAE
+620 PFTDISE

-646 VLIEGKEYHPLRKQ
+646 VLIEGKEYHPLREQ

-665 DYRQIGLGVT
+665 DYRQIGLGIT
-675 GLADMLIKMRILY
+675 GLADMLIKMRIMY
-688 GSKEAC
+688 GSEDAC
-694 QLVSGIYRVI
+694 ELIAKVYSCI

-716 VGNDCLSY
+716 VENDYSSY
-724 KGFNVEDFCNCTFA
+724 KGFNVKDFCNCTFA
-738 QKVLDKETKD
+738 QKVLNRETKE

-769 VSIVLGNCSSGV
+769 VSIILGNCSSGV

-810 KEYAEYLDMSV
+810 KEYAEYLGMTV

-842 MQRVAMQSACQDYID
+842 MQRVAMQGACQYYID

-872 EDIVDLYKEA
+872 EDIVNLYKEA
-882 WLQGLKGITVYR
+882 WLQGLKGITIYR

-902 LTKIEEKPVTL
+902 LTEVASEETPVTL
-913 KEDDIRPITVPL
+913 EKPTLEIPRGKKLEQLEL

-1039 DFVKRMEKQNAEI
+1039 DFVKRMALQYVETDENRYVLKQN
-1052 DDRHVLKHAFAE
+1052 FAE
-1064 GDPSLPT
+1064 GDPNLPVV
-1071 IFGTPCPSC
+1071 FGTPCPTC

-1089 CYTCDECGYN
+1089 CYTCDECGFSK
-1099 RCD
+1099 CD

>member
-21 VQVDSETVNSETLQ
+21 VQKDENTVNSETLHN
-35 QWFNRVCNGD
+35 WFKRVCNGN

-90 IESIFG
+90 IDSIFG

-160 SMDADHPDIEDFI
+160 AMDAEHPDVEDFI
-173 DIKKDLNLITNANI
+173 NIKKDLNLITNANI

-200 EHPGESYTILCK
+200 ENPGESYTMMCK
-212 LIDEETRETWHTHSI
+212 LIDEETGETWHTHRI
-227 CVTPSKI
+227 TVTPSKI
-234 LEHLAENNWKMA
+234 LEHIAENNWKMA

-264 NPHINITGVNP
+264 NPYINITGVNP
-275 CVTGDTLILTD
+275 
-286 EGYVPIID
+286 
-294 RVGLPT
+294 
-300 NVWNGHEYSIVIP
+300 
-313 KRTGKNQ
+313 
-320 DILRVTLSDGSMLN
+320 
-334 VTPYHKFILRESSRV
+334 
-349 VGRVEAKDLEI
+349 
-360 GSKIEKCEYP
+360 
-370 VIEGYD
+370 
-376 TPTLDMYTQG
+376 
-386 FFSGDGYISKAE
+386 
-398 GRNDRQLIKLYDVKN
+398 
-413 KLIPRLDATLYGELK
+413 
-428 EDKNIVRLNQKYE
+428 
-441 DKTFVPPTNYTKEA
+441 
-455 RLEWL
+455 
-460 AGLID
+460 
-465 SDGSYEENSGI
+465 
-476 QITSINKDFLLQVKL
+476 
-491 MLNTLGVH
+491 
-499 SSVTLCKEAC
+499 
-509 TKEMPGG
+509 
-516 TYDCK
+516 
-521 ECYRLLISKYYVY
+521 
-534 QLYHL
+534 
-539 GLTLYRVKIED
+539 
-550 KEPNRN
+550 
-556 AGRYVQVIDVTKVGK
+556 
-571 ADEVFCF
+571 
-578 NEHKNHS
+578 
-585 GIFNGVYT
+585 
-593 ANCGELPLPDYGSC
+593 CGELPLPDYGSC
-607 NLGNINLSAYVKN
+607 NLGNINLSAYVRE
-620 PFTDMAE
+620 PFEEKAW
-627 FDFVALTH
+627 FDFTALTH

-646 VLIEGKEYHPLRKQ
+646 VLIEGKEYHPLHEQ

-665 DYRQIGLGVT
+665 YYRQIGLGIT
-675 GLADMLIKMRILY
+675 GLADMLIKMGIMY

-694 QLVSGIYRVI
+694 QLVSEIYRVI

-716 VGNDCLSY
+716 VDNDYSSY
-724 KGFNVEDFCNCTFA
+724 LGFNVENFCNCTFA
-738 QKVLDKETKD
+738 QKVLDRETKE
-748 YVKAKGKVY
+748 YVKAKGRVY

-769 VSIVLGNCSSGV
+769 VSIILGNCSSGV
-781 EPNFD
+781 EPNFA
-786 WRYNRKIETIYDEP
+786 WQYNRKIETIYDEP
-800 RKVLVTAGIV
+800 RKVLVTAGII
-810 KEYAEYLDMSV
+810 KEYLDYVKGKLDV
-821 DKVLEVG
+821 DMTVEELLKTD
-828 LPDYFVTATKGVTY
+828 LPPYFVTATNGVTY

-872 EDIVDLYKEA
+872 EDIANLYKEA

-902 LTKIEEKPVTL
+902 LTEVTPVTTSEETKVEIPRGKKL
-913 KEDDIRPITVPL
+913 EQLEL

-1039 DFVKRMEKQNAEI
+1039 DFVKRMEKNEGRYVLNAE
-1052 DDRHVLKHAFAE
+1052 
-1064 GDPSLPT
+1064 GNPNLPVV
-1071 IFGTPCPSC
+1071 INNPCPSC

-1099 RCD
+1099 KCD

>member
-14 NKKYRNV
+14 NKKYRNLV
-21 VQVDSETVNSETLQ
+21 RVDENTVNSETLQ
-35 QWFNRVCNGD
+35 DWFKRVCNGD

-71 KDHKVTLSNCYV
+71 KDHKVTYSNCYV
-83 LPPVEDN
+83 LPPVEDS

-160 SMDADHPDIEDFI
+160 AMNAEHPDIEDFI

-187 SVKVSDRFMRYAV
+187 SVKVSDEFMRFAI
-200 EHPGESYTILCK
+200 EKPGESYAMTCILR
-212 LIDEETRETWHTHSI
+212 DEETGEVWHEHHTT
-227 CVTPSKI
+227 VTPSKI
-234 LEHLAENNWKMA
+234 LKHIAENNWKMA

-253 DRMKNYNFIEN
+253 DRMENYNFIEN
-264 NPHINITGVNP
+264 NPYINITGVNP
-275 CVTGDTLILTD
+275 
-286 EGYVPIID
+286 
-294 RVGLPT
+294 
-300 NVWNGHEYSIVIP
+300 
-313 KRTGKNQ
+313 
-320 DILRVTLSDGSMLN
+320 
-334 VTPYHKFILRESSRV
+334 
-349 VGRVEAKDLEI
+349 
-360 GSKIEKCEYP
+360 
-370 VIEGYD
+370 
-376 TPTLDMYTQG
+376 
-386 FFSGDGYISKAE
+386 
-398 GRNDRQLIKLYDVKN
+398 
-413 KLIPRLDATLYGELK
+413 
-428 EDKNIVRLNQKYE
+428 
-441 DKTFVPPTNYTKEA
+441 
-455 RLEWL
+455 
-460 AGLID
+460 
-465 SDGSYEENSGI
+465 
-476 QITSINKDFLLQVKL
+476 
-491 MLNTLGVH
+491 
-499 SSVTLCKEAC
+499 
-509 TKEMPGG
+509 
-516 TYDCK
+516 
-521 ECYRLLISKYYVY
+521 
-534 QLYHL
+534 
-539 GLTLYRVKIED
+539 
-550 KEPNRN
+550 
-556 AGRYVQVIDVTKVGK
+556 
-571 ADEVFCF
+571 
-578 NEHKNHS
+578 
-585 GIFNGVYT
+585 
-593 ANCGELPLPDYGSC
+593 CGELPLPDYGSC
-607 NLGNINLSAYVKN
+607 NLGNINLSSYVKN
-620 PFTDMAE
+620 PFMDIAE
-627 FDFVALTH
+627 FDFTALTH

-646 VLIEGKEYHPLRKQ
+646 VLIEGKEYHPLHEQ

-665 DYRQIGLGVT
+665 YYRQIGLGVT
-675 GLADMLIKMRILY
+675 GLADMLIKMGIMY

-694 QLVSGIYRVI
+694 QLVGEIYRVI

-716 VGNDCLSY
+716 VDNDYSSY
-724 KGFNVEDFCNCTFA
+724 LGFNVENFCNCTFA
-738 QKVLDKETKD
+738 QKVLDRETKE

-786 WRYNRKIETIYDEP
+786 WRYNRKIETIYEEP

-810 KEYAEYLDMSV
+810 KEYADYLGMSV

-828 LPDYFVTATKGVTY
+828 LPPYFVTATKGVSY

-857 GAISGTVNLPNDATV
+857 GAISGTVNLPNNATV
-872 EDIVDLYKEA
+872 EDIVNLYKEA

-902 LTKIEEKPVTL
+902 LTEVTPVTL
-913 KEDDIRPITVPL
+913 DETKVEPAIIPRGEKLKTLEL

-1039 DFVKRMEKQNAEI
+1039 DFVKRMALQYVETDEN
-1052 DDRHVLKHAFAE
+1052 RHVLNYAFTENIPAVFV
-1064 GDPSLPT
+1064 GN
-1071 IFGTPCPSC
+1071 PCPSC

-1089 CYTCDECGYN
+1089 CYTCDECGFSK
-1099 RCD
+1099 CD

>member
-1 MKWLDDDYIMDTW
+1 M
-14 NKKYRNV
+14 N
-21 VQVDSETVNSETLQ
+21 
-35 QWFNRVCNGD
+35 
-45 EELIKRMEDM
+45 
-55 KFLFG
+55 
-60 GRILANRGLVT
+60 
-71 KDHKVTLSNCYV
+71 
-83 LPPVEDN
+83 
-90 IESIFG
+90 
-96 TAKDLAT
+96 
-103 IFSRGGGVGIDIS
+103 
-116 KLRYKGAPVRNSAE
+116 AE
-130 TTTGAVSF
+130 
-138 MQLYDITTAI
+138 
-148 IGQKGRRGALII
+148 
-160 SMDADHPDIEDFI
+160 HPDIEDFI

-187 SVKVSDRFMRYAV
+187 SVKVSDEFMRYAV
-200 EHPGESYTILCK
+200 EKPGESYAMTCILR
-212 LIDEETRETWHTHSI
+212 DEETGEVWHEHHIT
-227 CVTPSKI
+227 VTPSKI
-234 LEHLAENNWKMA
+234 LEHIAKNNWKMA

-253 DRMKNYNFIEN
+253 DRMENYNFIEN
-264 NPHINITGVNP
+264 NPYINITGVNP

-320 DILRVTLSDGSMLN
+320 DILRVTLSDGSILN

-349 VGRVEAKDLEI
+349 VSRVEAKDLEI

-376 TPTLDMYTQG
+376 IPSLDMYTQG
-386 FFSGDGYISKAE
+386 FLSGDGYISKTE

-413 KLIPRLDATLYGELK
+413 KLIPRLDAQLYGELK

-441 DKTFVPPTNYTKEA
+441 DKTFVPPANYTKEA

-465 SDGSYEENSGI
+465 SDGSYEKNSGL

-499 SSVTLCKEAC
+499 SSVTLCKKAC

-521 ECYRLLISKYYVY
+521 TCYRLLISKYYVY
-534 QLYHL
+534 QLYRL

-556 AGRYVQVIDVTKVGK
+556 AGRHVQVIDVTKVGK

-607 NLGNINLSAYVKN
+607 NLGNINLSAYVRE
-620 PFTDMAE
+620 PFEEKAW
-627 FDFVALTH
+627 FDFTALTH
-635 DVPIYVKALND
+635 DVLIYVKALND

-660 RDAIR
+660 RNAIR

-675 GLADMLIKMRILY
+675 GLADMLIKMRIIY

-694 QLVSGIYRVI
+694 QLVSEVYRVI

-716 VGNDCLSY
+716 VDNDCLSY

-769 VSIVLGNCSSGV
+769 VSIILGNCSSGV
-781 EPNFD
+781 EPNFA
-786 WRYNRKIETIYDEP
+786 WQYNRRIETIYDEP
-800 RKVLVTAGIV
+800 RKVLVTAGII
-810 KEYAEYLDMSV
+810 KEYLEYLNGRLGVEMTAEKLLKSD
-821 DKVLEVG
+821 
-828 LPDYFVTATKGVTY
+828 LPPYFVTATKGVTY

-902 LTKIEEKPVTL
+902 LTEVTPVTL
-913 KEDDIRPITVPL
+913 DETKVEPVIIPRGEKLKTLEL

-1039 DFVKRMEKQNAEI
+1039 DFVKRMALQYVETDEN
-1052 DDRHVLKHAFAE
+1052 RHVLNYAFTENIPAV
-1064 GDPSLPT
+1064 
-1071 IFGTPCPSC
+1071 FGNPCPSC

-1089 CYTCDECGYN
+1089 CYTCDECGYSK
-1099 RCD
+1099 CD

>member
-21 VQVDSETVNSETLQ
+21 VQKDENTVNSETLHN
-35 QWFNRVCNGD
+35 WFKRVCNGN

-90 IESIFG
+90 IDSIFG

-160 SMDADHPDIEDFI
+160 AMDAEHPDVEDFI
-173 DIKKDLNLITNANI
+173 NIKKDLNLITNANI

-200 EHPGESYTILCK
+200 ENPGESYTMMCK
-212 LIDEETRETWHTHSI
+212 LIDEETGETWHTHRI
-227 CVTPSKI
+227 TVTPSKI
-234 LEHLAENNWKMA
+234 LEHIAENNWKMA

-264 NPHINITGVNP
+264 NPYINITGVNP
-275 CVTGDTLILTD
+275 
-286 EGYVPIID
+286 
-294 RVGLPT
+294 
-300 NVWNGHEYSIVIP
+300 
-313 KRTGKNQ
+313 
-320 DILRVTLSDGSMLN
+320 
-334 VTPYHKFILRESSRV
+334 
-349 VGRVEAKDLEI
+349 
-360 GSKIEKCEYP
+360 
-370 VIEGYD
+370 
-376 TPTLDMYTQG
+376 
-386 FFSGDGYISKAE
+386 
-398 GRNDRQLIKLYDVKN
+398 
-413 KLIPRLDATLYGELK
+413 
-428 EDKNIVRLNQKYE
+428 
-441 DKTFVPPTNYTKEA
+441 
-455 RLEWL
+455 
-460 AGLID
+460 
-465 SDGSYEENSGI
+465 
-476 QITSINKDFLLQVKL
+476 
-491 MLNTLGVH
+491 
-499 SSVTLCKEAC
+499 
-509 TKEMPGG
+509 
-516 TYDCK
+516 
-521 ECYRLLISKYYVY
+521 
-534 QLYHL
+534 
-539 GLTLYRVKIED
+539 
-550 KEPNRN
+550 
-556 AGRYVQVIDVTKVGK
+556 
-571 ADEVFCF
+571 
-578 NEHKNHS
+578 
-585 GIFNGVYT
+585 
-593 ANCGELPLPDYGSC
+593 CGELPLPDYGSC
-607 NLGNINLSAYVKN
+607 NLGNINLSAYVRE
-620 PFTDMAE
+620 PFEEKAW
-627 FDFVALTH
+627 FDFTALTH

-646 VLIEGKEYHPLRKQ
+646 VLIEGKEYHPLHEQ

-665 DYRQIGLGVT
+665 YYRQIGLGIT
-675 GLADMLIKMRILY
+675 GLADMLIKMGIMY

-694 QLVSGIYRVI
+694 QLVSEIYRVI

-716 VGNDCLSY
+716 VDNDYSSY
-724 KGFNVEDFCNCTFA
+724 LGFNVENFCNCTFA
-738 QKVLDKETKD
+738 QKVLDRETKE

-769 VSIVLGNCSSGV
+769 ISIILGNCSSGV
-781 EPNFD
+781 EPNFA
-786 WRYNRKIETIYDEP
+786 WQYNRKIETIYDEP
-800 RKVLVTAGIV
+800 RKVLVTAGII
-810 KEYAEYLDMSV
+810 KEYLDYVKGKLDV
-821 DKVLEVG
+821 DMTVEELLKTD
-828 LPDYFVTATKGVTY
+828 LPPYFVTATNGVTY

-872 EDIVDLYKEA
+872 EDIANLYKEA

-902 LTKIEEKPVTL
+902 LTEVEPVTTSEETKVEIPRGKKL
-913 KEDDIRPITVPL
+913 EQLEL

-1039 DFVKRMEKQNAEI
+1039 DFVKRMEKNEG
-1052 DDRHVLKHAFAE
+1052 RYVLKQNFAE
-1064 GDPSLPT
+1064 GDPNLPVV
-1071 IFGTPCPSC
+1071 FGNPCPSC

-1099 RCD
+1099 KCD

>member
-21 VQVDSETVNSETLQ
+21 VQKDENTVNSETLHN
-35 QWFNRVCNGD
+35 WFKRVCNGNK
-45 EELIKRMEDM
+45 ELIKRMEDM

-90 IESIFG
+90 IDSIFG

-160 SMDADHPDIEDFI
+160 AMDAEHPDVEDFI
-173 DIKKDLNLITNANI
+173 NIKKDLNLITNANI

-200 EHPGESYTILCK
+200 ENPGESYTMMCK
-212 LIDEETRETWHTHSI
+212 LIDEETGETWHTHRI
-227 CVTPSKI
+227 TVTPSKI
-234 LEHLAENNWKMA
+234 LEHIAENNWKMA

-264 NPHINITGVNP
+264 NPYINITGVNP
-275 CVTGDTLILTD
+275 
-286 EGYVPIID
+286 
-294 RVGLPT
+294 
-300 NVWNGHEYSIVIP
+300 
-313 KRTGKNQ
+313 
-320 DILRVTLSDGSMLN
+320 
-334 VTPYHKFILRESSRV
+334 
-349 VGRVEAKDLEI
+349 
-360 GSKIEKCEYP
+360 
-370 VIEGYD
+370 
-376 TPTLDMYTQG
+376 
-386 FFSGDGYISKAE
+386 
-398 GRNDRQLIKLYDVKN
+398 
-413 KLIPRLDATLYGELK
+413 
-428 EDKNIVRLNQKYE
+428 
-441 DKTFVPPTNYTKEA
+441 
-455 RLEWL
+455 
-460 AGLID
+460 
-465 SDGSYEENSGI
+465 
-476 QITSINKDFLLQVKL
+476 
-491 MLNTLGVH
+491 
-499 SSVTLCKEAC
+499 
-509 TKEMPGG
+509 
-516 TYDCK
+516 
-521 ECYRLLISKYYVY
+521 
-534 QLYHL
+534 
-539 GLTLYRVKIED
+539 
-550 KEPNRN
+550 
-556 AGRYVQVIDVTKVGK
+556 
-571 ADEVFCF
+571 
-578 NEHKNHS
+578 
-585 GIFNGVYT
+585 
-593 ANCGELPLPDYGSC
+593 CGELPLPDYGSC
-607 NLGNINLSAYVKN
+607 NLGNINLSAYVRE
-620 PFTDMAE
+620 PFEEKAW
-627 FDFVALTH
+627 FDFTALTH

-646 VLIEGKEYHPLRKQ
+646 VLIEGKEYHPLHEQ

-665 DYRQIGLGVT
+665 YYRQIGLGIT
-675 GLADMLIKMRILY
+675 GLADMLIKMGIMY

-694 QLVSGIYRVI
+694 QLVSEIYRVI

-716 VGNDCLSY
+716 VDNDDYSSY
-724 KGFNVEDFCNCTFA
+724 LGFNVEDFCNCTFA
-738 QKVLDKETKD
+738 QKVLDRETKE

-769 VSIVLGNCSSGV
+769 VSIILGNCSSGV
-781 EPNFD
+781 EPNFA
-786 WRYNRKIETIYDEP
+786 WQYNRKIETIYDEP
-800 RKVLVTAGIV
+800 RKVLVTAGII
-810 KEYAEYLDMSV
+810 KEYLDYVKGKLDV
-821 DKVLEVG
+821 DMTVEELLKTD
-828 LPDYFVTATKGVTY
+828 LPPYFVTATNGVTY

-872 EDIVDLYKEA
+872 EDIANLYKEA

-902 LTKIEEKPVTL
+902 LTEVTPVTTSEETKVEPVIIPRGKKL
-913 KEDDIRPITVPL
+913 EHLEL

-1039 DFVKRMEKQNAEI
+1039 DFVKRMEKNEG
-1052 DDRHVLKHAFAE
+1052 RYVLKQNFAE
-1064 GDPSLPT
+1064 GDPNLPVV
-1071 IFGTPCPSC
+1071 FGNPCPSC

-1099 RCD
+1099 KCD

>member
-1 MKWLDDDYIMDTW
+1 MKWLYDDYIRDTW

-21 VQVDSETVNSETLQ
+21 VQVDENTFNSETLYN
-35 QWFNRVCNGD
+35 WFRRVCNGD

-160 SMDADHPDIEDFI
+160 AMDAEHPDVEDFI

-200 EHPGESYTILCK
+200 EHPGESYTIICK
-212 LIDEETRETWHTHSI
+212 LIDEETKKTWHEHVTT
-227 CVTPSKI
+227 VTPSKI
-234 LEHLAENNWKMA
+234 LEHIAENNWKMA

-264 NPHINITGVNP
+264 NPYINITGVNP

-286 EGYVPIID
+286 KGYVPIKD

-320 DILRVTLSDGSMLN
+320 DILRVTLSDGSVLN
-334 VTPYHKFILRESSRV
+334 VTPYHKFILKDL
-349 VGRVEAKDLEI
+349 GRVEAKDLEI
-360 GSKIEKCEYP
+360 GGKLEKCEYP

-376 TPTLDMYTQG
+376 IPSLDMYTQG
-386 FFSGDGYISKAE
+386 FFSGDGYISKSE

-413 KLIPRLDATLYGELK
+413 KLISRLDVTLYGELK
-428 EDKNIVRLNQKYE
+428 EDKNIVRLNQEYE
-441 DKTFVPPTNYTKEA
+441 DKTFVPPVNYTKEA

-465 SDGSYEENSGI
+465 SDGSYEKEAGI
-476 QITSINKDFLLQVKL
+476 QITSINKNFLLQVKL

-499 SSVTLCKEAC
+499 SSVTLSKKAC

-516 TYDCK
+516 TYECR

-534 QLYHL
+534 RLYRL
-539 GLTLYRVKIED
+539 GLTLYRVQIED

-556 AGRYVQVIDVTKVGK
+556 AGRFVQVIDITKVGK

-620 PFTDMAE
+620 PFTDIAE
-627 FDFVALTH
+627 FDFVALTQ
-635 DVPIYVKALND
+635 DIPIYVNALND

-675 GLADMLIKMRILY
+675 GLADMLIKMKMLY

-694 QLVSGIYRVI
+694 QLVSEIYRVI

-716 VGNDCLSY
+716 VGRDCLSY

-738 QKVLDKETKD
+738 QKVLDKETKE
-748 YVKAKGKVY
+748 YVKAKGKVF

-769 VSIVLGNCSSGV
+769 VSIILGNCSSGV

-810 KEYAEYLDMSV
+810 KEYADYLGMSV

-828 LPDYFVTATKGVTY
+828 LPDYFVTATNGVTY

-902 LTKIEEKPVTL
+902 LTEVTPVTL
-913 KEDDIRPITVPL
+913 DETKVEPVIIPQGEKLKTLEL

-1039 DFVKRMEKQNAEI
+1039 DFVKRMEKNEGRYVLNAE
-1052 DDRHVLKHAFAE
+1052 
-1064 GDPSLPT
+1064 GNPNLPVV
-1071 IFGTPCPSC
+1071 INNPCPSC

-1089 CYTCDECGYN
+1089 CYTCDECGYQ

>member
-21 VQVDSETVNSETLQ
+21 VQKDENTVNSETLHN
-35 QWFNRVCNGD
+35 WFKRVCNGNK
-45 EELIKRMEDM
+45 ELIKRMEDM

-90 IESIFG
+90 IDSIFG

-160 SMDADHPDIEDFI
+160 AMDAEHPDVEDFI
-173 DIKKDLNLITNANI
+173 NIKKDLNLITNANI

-200 EHPGESYTILCK
+200 ENPGESYTMMCK
-212 LIDEETRETWHTHSI
+212 LIDEETGETWHTHRI
-227 CVTPSKI
+227 TVTPSKI
-234 LEHLAENNWKMA
+234 LEHIAENNWKMA

-264 NPHINITGVNP
+264 NPYINITGVNP
-275 CVTGDTLILTD
+275 
-286 EGYVPIID
+286 
-294 RVGLPT
+294 
-300 NVWNGHEYSIVIP
+300 
-313 KRTGKNQ
+313 
-320 DILRVTLSDGSMLN
+320 
-334 VTPYHKFILRESSRV
+334 
-349 VGRVEAKDLEI
+349 
-360 GSKIEKCEYP
+360 
-370 VIEGYD
+370 
-376 TPTLDMYTQG
+376 
-386 FFSGDGYISKAE
+386 
-398 GRNDRQLIKLYDVKN
+398 
-413 KLIPRLDATLYGELK
+413 
-428 EDKNIVRLNQKYE
+428 
-441 DKTFVPPTNYTKEA
+441 
-455 RLEWL
+455 
-460 AGLID
+460 
-465 SDGSYEENSGI
+465 
-476 QITSINKDFLLQVKL
+476 
-491 MLNTLGVH
+491 
-499 SSVTLCKEAC
+499 
-509 TKEMPGG
+509 
-516 TYDCK
+516 
-521 ECYRLLISKYYVY
+521 
-534 QLYHL
+534 
-539 GLTLYRVKIED
+539 
-550 KEPNRN
+550 
-556 AGRYVQVIDVTKVGK
+556 
-571 ADEVFCF
+571 
-578 NEHKNHS
+578 
-585 GIFNGVYT
+585 
-593 ANCGELPLPDYGSC
+593 CGELPLPDYGSC
-607 NLGNINLSAYVKN
+607 NLGNINLSAYVRE
-620 PFTDMAE
+620 PFEEKAW
-627 FDFVALTH
+627 FDFTALTH

-646 VLIEGKEYHPLRKQ
+646 VLIEGKEYHPLHEQ

-665 DYRQIGLGVT
+665 YYRQIGLGIT
-675 GLADMLIKMRILY
+675 GLADMLIKMGIMY

-694 QLVSGIYRVI
+694 QLVSEIYRVI

-716 VGNDCLSY
+716 VDNDYSSY
-724 KGFNVEDFCNCTFA
+724 LGFNVENFCNCTFA
-738 QKVLDKETKD
+738 QKVLDRETKE

-769 VSIVLGNCSSGV
+769 VSIILGNCSSGV
-781 EPNFD
+781 EPNFA
-786 WRYNRKIETIYDEP
+786 WQYNRKIETIYDEP
-800 RKVLVTAGIV
+800 RKVLVTAGII
-810 KEYAEYLDMSV
+810 KEYLDYVKGKLDV
-821 DKVLEVG
+821 DMTVEELLKTD
-828 LPDYFVTATKGVTY
+828 LPPYFVTATNGVTY
-842 MQRVAMQSACQDYID
+842 MQRVVMQSACQDYID

-872 EDIVDLYKEA
+872 EDIANLYKEA

-902 LTKIEEKPVTL
+902 LTEVTPVTTSEETKVEPVIIPRGKKL
-913 KEDDIRPITVPL
+913 EHLEL

-1039 DFVKRMEKQNAEI
+1039 DFVKRMEKNEG
-1052 DDRHVLKHAFAE
+1052 RYVLKQNFAE
-1064 GDPSLPT
+1064 GDPNLPVV
-1071 IFGTPCPSC
+1071 FGNPCPSC

-1099 RCD
+1099 KCD

>member
-21 VQVDSETVNSETLQ
+21 VRVDENTVNSETLHN
-35 QWFNRVCNGD
+35 WFKRVCNDD

-148 IGQKGRRGALII
+148 IGQRGRRGALII
-160 SMDADHPDIEDFI
+160 TMNAEHPDIEDFI

-200 EHPGESYTILCK
+200 ERPGESYTILCK
-212 LIDEETRETWHTHSI
+212 IVDEETGETWHTHSI
-227 CVTPSKI
+227 EVTPSKI
-234 LEHLAENNWKMA
+234 LEHIAENNWKMA
-246 EPGVLFW
+246 EPGMLFW

-264 NPHINITGVNP
+264 NPYINITGVNP
-275 CVTGDTLILTD
+275 C
-286 EGYVPIID
+286 
-294 RVGLPT
+294 
-300 NVWNGHEYSIVIP
+300 
-313 KRTGKNQ
+313 
-320 DILRVTLSDGSMLN
+320 
-334 VTPYHKFILRESSRV
+334 
-349 VGRVEAKDLEI
+349 
-360 GSKIEKCEYP
+360 
-370 VIEGYD
+370 
-376 TPTLDMYTQG
+376 
-386 FFSGDGYISKAE
+386 
-398 GRNDRQLIKLYDVKN
+398 
-413 KLIPRLDATLYGELK
+413 GEL
-428 EDKNIVRLNQKYE
+428 
-441 DKTFVPPTNYTKEA
+441 
-455 RLEWL
+455 
-460 AGLID
+460 
-465 SDGSYEENSGI
+465 
-476 QITSINKDFLLQVKL
+476 
-491 MLNTLGVH
+491 
-499 SSVTLCKEAC
+499 C
-509 TKEMPGG
+509 
-516 TYDCK
+516 
-521 ECYRLLISKYYVY
+521 
-534 QLYHL
+534 
-539 GLTLYRVKIED
+539 
-550 KEPNRN
+550 
-556 AGRYVQVIDVTKVGK
+556 
-571 ADEVFCF
+571 
-578 NEHKNHS
+578 
-585 GIFNGVYT
+585 
-593 ANCGELPLPDYGSC
+593 LPDYGSC
-607 NLGNINLSAYVKN
+607 NLGNINLSAYVRE
-620 PFTDMAE
+620 PFDVKAW
-627 FDFVALTH
+627 FDFTALTH
-635 DVPIYVKALND
+635 DIPIYVKALND

-660 RDAIR
+660 RNAIR

-675 GLADMLIKMRILY
+675 GLADMLIKMRIMY

-694 QLVSGIYRVI
+694 QLVSEVYRVI

-716 VGNDCLSY
+716 VDNDCLSY

-738 QKVLDKETKD
+738 KKVLDRETKE

-769 VSIVLGNCSSGV
+769 VSIILGNCSSGV
-781 EPNFD
+781 EPNFA
-786 WRYNRKIETIYDEP
+786 WQYNRKIETIYDEP
-800 RKVLVTAGIV
+800 RKVLVTAGII
-810 KEYAEYLDMSV
+810 KEYLDYVKGKLDV
-821 DKVLEVG
+821 DMTVEELLKTD
-828 LPDYFVTATKGVTY
+828 LPPYFVTATNGVSY

-872 EDIVDLYKEA
+872 EDIVNLYKEA

-902 LTKIEEKPVTL
+902 LTEVTPVTTSEETKVEIPRGKKL
-913 KEDDIRPITVPL
+913 EQLEL

-1039 DFVKRMEKQNAEI
+1039 DFVKRMEKNEGKYVIKQN
-1052 DDRHVLKHAFAE
+1052 VAE
-1064 GDPSLPT
+1064 GSPNVP
-1071 IFGTPCPSC
+1071 IINPCPSC

-1089 CYTCDECGYN
+1089 CYTCDECGYQ

>member
-1 MKWLDDDYIMDTW
+1 M
-14 NKKYRNV
+14 
-21 VQVDSETVNSETLQ
+21 
-35 QWFNRVCNGD
+35 
-45 EELIKRMEDM
+45 
-55 KFLFG
+55 
-60 GRILANRGLVT
+60 
-71 KDHKVTLSNCYV
+71 
-83 LPPVEDN
+83 
-90 IESIFG
+90 
-96 TAKDLAT
+96 
-103 IFSRGGGVGIDIS
+103 
-116 KLRYKGAPVRNSAE
+116 
-130 TTTGAVSF
+130 
-138 MQLYDITTAI
+138 
-148 IGQKGRRGALII
+148 GALII
-160 SMDADHPDIEDFI
+160 TMNAEHPDIEDFI

-200 EHPGESYTILCK
+200 EKPGESYTMTYN
-212 LIDEETRETWHTHSI
+212 LIDEETGEIWHTHTTS
-227 CVTPSKI
+227 VTPSKI

-253 DRMKNYNFIEN
+253 DRVENYNFIEN

-275 CVTGDTLILTD
+275 CG
-286 EGYVPIID
+286 
-294 RVGLPT
+294 
-300 NVWNGHEYSIVIP
+300 
-313 KRTGKNQ
+313 
-320 DILRVTLSDGSMLN
+320 
-334 VTPYHKFILRESSRV
+334 
-349 VGRVEAKDLEI
+349 EI
-360 GSKIEKCEYP
+360 S
-370 VIEGYD
+370 
-376 TPTLDMYTQG
+376 
-386 FFSGDGYISKAE
+386 
-398 GRNDRQLIKLYDVKN
+398 
-413 KLIPRLDATLYGELK
+413 
-428 EDKNIVRLNQKYE
+428 
-441 DKTFVPPTNYTKEA
+441 
-455 RLEWL
+455 
-460 AGLID
+460 
-465 SDGSYEENSGI
+465 
-476 QITSINKDFLLQVKL
+476 
-491 MLNTLGVH
+491 
-499 SSVTLCKEAC
+499 
-509 TKEMPGG
+509 
-516 TYDCK
+516 
-521 ECYRLLISKYYVY
+521 
-534 QLYHL
+534 
-539 GLTLYRVKIED
+539 
-550 KEPNRN
+550 
-556 AGRYVQVIDVTKVGK
+556 
-571 ADEVFCF
+571 
-578 NEHKNHS
+578 
-585 GIFNGVYT
+585 
-593 ANCGELPLPDYGSC
+593 LPDYGSC

-620 PFTDMAE
+620 PFTANAE
-627 FDFVALTH
+627 FNFVELTQ

-646 VLIEGKEYHPLRKQ
+646 VLIEGKEYHPLKGQ

-694 QLVSGIYRVI
+694 ELIAKVYSCI
-704 INQSVI
+704 INQAVI

-716 VGNDCLSY
+716 VKNETDSY
-724 KGFNVEDFCNCTFA
+724 VGFNVDDFCNCEFA
-738 QKVLDKETKD
+738 KNTLTKETKE
-748 YVKAKGKVY
+748 YVKAKGKVF

-769 VSIVLGNCSSGV
+769 VSIILGNCSSGV

-810 KEYAEYLDMSV
+810 KEYAEYLGMSV

-828 LPDYFVTATKGVTY
+828 LPDYFVTATNGVTY

-902 LTKIEEKPVTL
+902 LTEVTPVTTSEETKVEIPRGKKL
-913 KEDDIRPITVPL
+913 EQLEL

-1039 DFVKRMEKQNAEI
+1039 DFVKRMEKNEGRYVLNAE
-1052 DDRHVLKHAFAE
+1052 
-1064 GDPSLPT
+1064 GNPNLPVV
-1071 IFGTPCPSC
+1071 INNPCPSC

>member
-1 MKWLDDDYIMDTW
+1 MKWLDDDYIRDTW

-21 VQVDSETVNSETLQ
+21 VQVDENTVNSETLHN
-35 QWFNRVCNGD
+35 WFKRVCNGD
-45 EELIKRMEDM
+45 EELIQRMEDM

-90 IESIFG
+90 IESIFE

-160 SMDADHPDIEDFI
+160 TMDAEHPDVEDFI

-187 SVKVSDRFMRYAV
+187 SVKVSDIFMRYAV
-200 EHPGESYTILCK
+200 EHPGESYAMTCILRD
-212 LIDEETRETWHTHSI
+212 DETGEIWHTHVTT
-227 CVTPSKI
+227 VTPSKI
-234 LEHLAENNWKMA
+234 LEHIAENNWKMA

-253 DRMKNYNFIEN
+253 DRMQNYNFIEN
-264 NPHINITGVNP
+264 NPHINISGVNP
-275 CVTGDTLILTD
+275 C
-286 EGYVPIID
+286 
-294 RVGLPT
+294 
-300 NVWNGHEYSIVIP
+300 
-313 KRTGKNQ
+313 
-320 DILRVTLSDGSMLN
+320 
-334 VTPYHKFILRESSRV
+334 
-349 VGRVEAKDLEI
+349 
-360 GSKIEKCEYP
+360 
-370 VIEGYD
+370 
-376 TPTLDMYTQG
+376 
-386 FFSGDGYISKAE
+386 
-398 GRNDRQLIKLYDVKN
+398 
-413 KLIPRLDATLYGELK
+413 GEL
-428 EDKNIVRLNQKYE
+428 
-441 DKTFVPPTNYTKEA
+441 
-455 RLEWL
+455 
-460 AGLID
+460 
-465 SDGSYEENSGI
+465 
-476 QITSINKDFLLQVKL
+476 
-491 MLNTLGVH
+491 
-499 SSVTLCKEAC
+499 C
-509 TKEMPGG
+509 
-516 TYDCK
+516 
-521 ECYRLLISKYYVY
+521 
-534 QLYHL
+534 
-539 GLTLYRVKIED
+539 
-550 KEPNRN
+550 
-556 AGRYVQVIDVTKVGK
+556 
-571 ADEVFCF
+571 
-578 NEHKNHS
+578 
-585 GIFNGVYT
+585 
-593 ANCGELPLPDYGSC
+593 LPDYGSC
-607 NLGNINLSAYVKN
+607 NLGNINLSAYVRE
-620 PFTDMAE
+620 PFEEKAW
-627 FDFVALTH
+627 FDFTALTH

-675 GLADMLIKMRILY
+675 GLADMLIKMKMLY

-694 QLVSGIYRVI
+694 QLVSEIYRVI

-716 VGNDCLSY
+716 VDRDCLSY

-738 QKVLDKETKD
+738 QKVLDKETKE
-748 YVKAKGKVY
+748 YVKAKGKVF

-769 VSIVLGNCSSGV
+769 VSIILGNCSSGV

-810 KEYAEYLDMSV
+810 KEYAEYLGMSV

-828 LPDYFVTATKGVTY
+828 LPDYFVTATNGVTY

-902 LTKIEEKPVTL
+902 LTEITPVTSEETKVEPVIIPQGEKL
-913 KEDDIRPITVPL
+913 KTLEL

-1039 DFVKRMEKQNAEI
+1039 DFVKRMEKNEGRYVLNAE
-1052 DDRHVLKHAFAE
+1052 
-1064 GDPSLPT
+1064 GNPNLPVV
-1071 IFGTPCPSC
+1071 INNPCPSC

-1089 CYTCDECGYN
+1089 CYTCDECGYQ

>member
-21 VQVDSETVNSETLQ
+21 VRVDENTVNSETLHN
-35 QWFNRVCNGD
+35 WFKRVCNGD

-83 LPPVEDN
+83 LPPVEDS

-160 SMDADHPDIEDFI
+160 AMDAEHPDIEDFI

-187 SVKVSDRFMRYAV
+187 SVKVSDLFMRYAV
-200 EHPGESYTILCK
+200 EHPGESYPIACK
-212 LIDEETRETWHTHSI
+212 LIDEETGETWHTHRVS
-227 CVTPSKI
+227 VTPSKT
-234 LEHLAENNWKMA
+234 LEHIAENNWKMA

-264 NPHINITGVNP
+264 NPFINITGVNP
-275 CVTGDTLILTD
+275 
-286 EGYVPIID
+286 
-294 RVGLPT
+294 
-300 NVWNGHEYSIVIP
+300 
-313 KRTGKNQ
+313 
-320 DILRVTLSDGSMLN
+320 
-334 VTPYHKFILRESSRV
+334 
-349 VGRVEAKDLEI
+349 
-360 GSKIEKCEYP
+360 
-370 VIEGYD
+370 
-376 TPTLDMYTQG
+376 
-386 FFSGDGYISKAE
+386 
-398 GRNDRQLIKLYDVKN
+398 
-413 KLIPRLDATLYGELK
+413 
-428 EDKNIVRLNQKYE
+428 
-441 DKTFVPPTNYTKEA
+441 
-455 RLEWL
+455 
-460 AGLID
+460 
-465 SDGSYEENSGI
+465 
-476 QITSINKDFLLQVKL
+476 
-491 MLNTLGVH
+491 
-499 SSVTLCKEAC
+499 
-509 TKEMPGG
+509 
-516 TYDCK
+516 
-521 ECYRLLISKYYVY
+521 
-534 QLYHL
+534 
-539 GLTLYRVKIED
+539 
-550 KEPNRN
+550 
-556 AGRYVQVIDVTKVGK
+556 
-571 ADEVFCF
+571 
-578 NEHKNHS
+578 
-585 GIFNGVYT
+585 
-593 ANCGELPLPDYGSC
+593 CGELPLPDYGSC
-607 NLGNINLSAYVKN
+607 NLGNINLSAYVRE
-620 PFTDMAE
+620 PFDEKAW
-627 FDFVALTH
+627 FDFTALTH

-646 VLIEGKEYHPLRKQ
+646 VLLEGREYHPLKGQRK
-660 RDAIR
+660 AIR
-665 DYRQIGLGVT
+665 NYRQIGLGVT
-675 GLADMLIKMRILY
+675 GLADMLIKMRIMY

-694 QLVSGIYRVI
+694 QLVSEIYRVI

-716 VGNDCLSY
+716 VDHDYSSY

-738 QKVLDKETKD
+738 KKVLDRETKD

-781 EPNFD
+781 EPNFA
-786 WRYNRKIETIYDEP
+786 WQYNRKIETIYDEP
-800 RKVLVTAGIV
+800 RKVLVTAGII
-810 KEYAEYLDMSV
+810 KEYVEYLNGRLDVDMTVEKLLKSG
-821 DKVLEVG
+821 E
-828 LPDYFVTATKGVTY
+828 LPSYFVTATKGVTY

-857 GAISGTVNLPNDATV
+857 GAISGTVNLPNSATV

-902 LTKIEEKPVTL
+902 LTEVTPVTL
-913 KEDDIRPITVPL
+913 DETKIEPVIIPRGEKLKTLEL

-956 YSPSEKALQDF
+956 YSPSERALQDF

-1039 DFVKRMEKQNAEI
+1039 DFVKRMALQYVETDEN
-1052 DDRHVLKHAFAE
+1052 RHVLKYAFVE
-1064 GDPSLPT
+1064 GSPAV
-1071 IFGTPCPSC
+1071 FVGNPCPSC

-1089 CYTCDECGYN
+1089 CYTCDECGFSK
-1099 RCD
+1099 CD

>member
-21 VQVDSETVNSETLQ
+21 VQKDENTVNSETLHN
-35 QWFNRVCNGD
+35 WFKRVCNGN

-148 IGQKGRRGALII
+148 IGQRGRRGALII
-160 SMDADHPDIEDFI
+160 TMNAEHPDIEDFI

-200 EHPGESYTILCK
+200 ERPGESYTILCK
-212 LIDEETRETWHTHSI
+212 IVDEETGETWHTHSI
-227 CVTPSKI
+227 EVTPSKI
-234 LEHLAENNWKMA
+234 LEHIAENNWKMA
-246 EPGVLFW
+246 EPGMLFW

-264 NPHINITGVNP
+264 NPYINITGVNP
-275 CVTGDTLILTD
+275 C
-286 EGYVPIID
+286 
-294 RVGLPT
+294 
-300 NVWNGHEYSIVIP
+300 
-313 KRTGKNQ
+313 
-320 DILRVTLSDGSMLN
+320 
-334 VTPYHKFILRESSRV
+334 
-349 VGRVEAKDLEI
+349 
-360 GSKIEKCEYP
+360 
-370 VIEGYD
+370 
-376 TPTLDMYTQG
+376 
-386 FFSGDGYISKAE
+386 
-398 GRNDRQLIKLYDVKN
+398 
-413 KLIPRLDATLYGELK
+413 GEL
-428 EDKNIVRLNQKYE
+428 
-441 DKTFVPPTNYTKEA
+441 
-455 RLEWL
+455 
-460 AGLID
+460 
-465 SDGSYEENSGI
+465 
-476 QITSINKDFLLQVKL
+476 
-491 MLNTLGVH
+491 
-499 SSVTLCKEAC
+499 C
-509 TKEMPGG
+509 
-516 TYDCK
+516 
-521 ECYRLLISKYYVY
+521 
-534 QLYHL
+534 
-539 GLTLYRVKIED
+539 
-550 KEPNRN
+550 
-556 AGRYVQVIDVTKVGK
+556 
-571 ADEVFCF
+571 
-578 NEHKNHS
+578 
-585 GIFNGVYT
+585 
-593 ANCGELPLPDYGSC
+593 LPDYGSC
-607 NLGNINLSAYVKN
+607 NLGNINLSAYVRE
-620 PFTDMAE
+620 PFDVKAW
-627 FDFVALTH
+627 FDFTALTH
-635 DVPIYVKALND
+635 DIPIYVKALND

-660 RDAIR
+660 RNAIR

-675 GLADMLIKMRILY
+675 GLADMLIKMRIMY

-694 QLVSGIYRVI
+694 QLVSEVYRVI

-716 VGNDCLSY
+716 VDNDCLSY

-738 QKVLDKETKD
+738 KKVLDRETKE

-769 VSIVLGNCSSGV
+769 VSIILGNCSSGV
-781 EPNFD
+781 EPNFA
-786 WRYNRKIETIYDEP
+786 WQYNRKIETIYDEP
-800 RKVLVTAGIV
+800 RKVLVTAGII
-810 KEYAEYLDMSV
+810 KEYLDYVKGKLDV
-821 DKVLEVG
+821 DMTVEELLKTD
-828 LPDYFVTATKGVTY
+828 LPPYFVTATNGVSY

-872 EDIVDLYKEA
+872 EDIVNLYKEA

-902 LTKIEEKPVTL
+902 LTEVTPVTTSEETKVEIPRGKKL
-913 KEDDIRPITVPL
+913 EQLEL

-1039 DFVKRMEKQNAEI
+1039 DFVKRMEKNEGRYVLNAEGNPNLP
-1052 DDRHVLKHAFAE
+1052 VAF
-1064 GDPSLPT
+1064 SN
-1071 IFGTPCPSC
+1071 PCPSC

-1089 CYTCDECGYN
+1089 CYTCDECGFSK
-1099 RCD
+1099 CD

>member
-1 MKWLDDDYIMDTW
+1 MKWLDDDYIKDTW

-21 VQVDSETVNSETLQ
+21 VQKDENTVNSETLHN
-35 QWFNRVCNGD
+35 WFKRVCNGNK
-45 EELIKRMEDM
+45 ELIQRMEDM

-160 SMDADHPDIEDFI
+160 AMDAEHPDVEDFI

-187 SVKVSDRFMRYAV
+187 SVKVSDRFMRYAI
-200 EHPGESYTILCK
+200 EKPGESYTMICK
-212 LIDEETRETWHTHSI
+212 LIDEETRKTWHEHVTT
-227 CVTPSKI
+227 VTPSKI
-234 LEHLAENNWKMA
+234 LEHIAENNWKMA

-264 NPHINITGVNP
+264 NPYIDITGVNP
-275 CVTGDTLILTD
+275 
-286 EGYVPIID
+286 
-294 RVGLPT
+294 
-300 NVWNGHEYSIVIP
+300 
-313 KRTGKNQ
+313 
-320 DILRVTLSDGSMLN
+320 
-334 VTPYHKFILRESSRV
+334 
-349 VGRVEAKDLEI
+349 
-360 GSKIEKCEYP
+360 
-370 VIEGYD
+370 
-376 TPTLDMYTQG
+376 
-386 FFSGDGYISKAE
+386 
-398 GRNDRQLIKLYDVKN
+398 
-413 KLIPRLDATLYGELK
+413 
-428 EDKNIVRLNQKYE
+428 
-441 DKTFVPPTNYTKEA
+441 
-455 RLEWL
+455 
-460 AGLID
+460 
-465 SDGSYEENSGI
+465 
-476 QITSINKDFLLQVKL
+476 
-491 MLNTLGVH
+491 
-499 SSVTLCKEAC
+499 
-509 TKEMPGG
+509 
-516 TYDCK
+516 
-521 ECYRLLISKYYVY
+521 
-534 QLYHL
+534 
-539 GLTLYRVKIED
+539 
-550 KEPNRN
+550 
-556 AGRYVQVIDVTKVGK
+556 
-571 ADEVFCF
+571 
-578 NEHKNHS
+578 
-585 GIFNGVYT
+585 
-593 ANCGELPLPDYGSC
+593 CGELPLPDYGSC
-607 NLGNINLSAYVKN
+607 NLGNINLSAYVRE
-620 PFTDMAE
+620 PFEEKAW
-627 FDFVALTH
+627 FDFTALTH
-635 DVPIYVKALND
+635 DVPIYVNALND

-675 GLADMLIKMRILY
+675 GLADMLIKMRIMY

-694 QLVSGIYRVI
+694 QLVSEIYRVI

-716 VGNDCLSY
+716 VDNDCLSY
-724 KGFNVEDFCNCTFA
+724 KGFNVEDFCNYTFA

-769 VSIVLGNCSSGV
+769 VSIILGNCSSGV

-786 WRYNRKIETIYDEP
+786 WRYNRKIETIYEEP

-810 KEYAEYLDMSV
+810 KEYAEYLGMSV

-872 EDIVDLYKEA
+872 EDIVNLYKEA

-902 LTKIEEKPVTL
+902 LTEITPVTSEETKL
-913 KEDDIRPITVPL
+913 EIPRGKKLEQLEL

-1039 DFVKRMEKQNAEI
+1039 DFVKRMEKNEGRYVLNAE
-1052 DDRHVLKHAFAE
+1052 
-1064 GDPSLPT
+1064 GNPNLPVV
-1071 IFGTPCPSC
+1071 INNPCPSC

-1089 CYTCDECGYN
+1089 CYTCDECGFSK
-1099 RCD
+1099 CD

>member
-21 VQVDSETVNSETLQ
+21 VRVDENTVNSETLHN
-35 QWFNRVCNGD
+35 WFKRVCNGD

-83 LPPVEDN
+83 LPPVEDS

-160 SMDADHPDIEDFI
+160 AMDAEHPDIEDFI

-200 EHPGESYTILCK
+200 EHPGESYPIVCK
-212 LIDEETRETWHTHSI
+212 LIDEETGETWHNHRVS
-227 CVTPSKI
+227 VTPSKI
-234 LEHLAENNWKMA
+234 LEHIAENNWKMA

-264 NPHINITGVNP
+264 NPCISITGVNP
-275 CVTGDTLILTD
+275 
-286 EGYVPIID
+286 
-294 RVGLPT
+294 
-300 NVWNGHEYSIVIP
+300 
-313 KRTGKNQ
+313 
-320 DILRVTLSDGSMLN
+320 
-334 VTPYHKFILRESSRV
+334 
-349 VGRVEAKDLEI
+349 
-360 GSKIEKCEYP
+360 
-370 VIEGYD
+370 
-376 TPTLDMYTQG
+376 
-386 FFSGDGYISKAE
+386 
-398 GRNDRQLIKLYDVKN
+398 
-413 KLIPRLDATLYGELK
+413 
-428 EDKNIVRLNQKYE
+428 
-441 DKTFVPPTNYTKEA
+441 
-455 RLEWL
+455 
-460 AGLID
+460 
-465 SDGSYEENSGI
+465 
-476 QITSINKDFLLQVKL
+476 
-491 MLNTLGVH
+491 
-499 SSVTLCKEAC
+499 
-509 TKEMPGG
+509 
-516 TYDCK
+516 
-521 ECYRLLISKYYVY
+521 
-534 QLYHL
+534 
-539 GLTLYRVKIED
+539 
-550 KEPNRN
+550 
-556 AGRYVQVIDVTKVGK
+556 
-571 ADEVFCF
+571 
-578 NEHKNHS
+578 
-585 GIFNGVYT
+585 
-593 ANCGELPLPDYGSC
+593 CGELPLPDYGSC
-607 NLGNINLSAYVKN
+607 NLGNINLSAYVRE
-620 PFTDMAE
+620 PFDE
-627 FDFVALTH
+627 KSWFDFTALTR

-646 VLIEGKEYHPLRKQ
+646 VLIEGKEYHPLRGQ
-660 RDAIR
+660 RKAIH

-675 GLADMLIKMRILY
+675 GLADMLIKMRIMY

-694 QLVSGIYRVI
+694 QLVSEIYRVI

-716 VGNDCLSY
+716 VDHDYSSY

-738 QKVLDKETKD
+738 KKVLDRETKD

-781 EPNFD
+781 EPNFA
-786 WRYNRKIETIYDEP
+786 WQYNRKIETIYDEP
-800 RKVLVTAGIV
+800 RKVLVTAGII
-810 KEYAEYLDMSV
+810 KEYVEYLNGRLDVDMTV
-821 DKVLEVG
+821 EKLLKNE
-828 LPDYFVTATKGVTY
+828 LPPYFVTATKGVSY
-842 MQRVAMQSACQDYID
+842 MQRVTMQSACQDYID
-857 GAISGTVNLPNDATV
+857 GAISGTVNLPNSATV
-872 EDIVDLYKEA
+872 EDIIDLYKEA

-902 LTKIEEKPVTL
+902 LTEVTPVTL
-913 KEDDIRPITVPL
+913 DETKVEPVIIPRGEKLKTLEL

-1039 DFVKRMEKQNAEI
+1039 DFVKRMNKNEGRYVLKQN
-1052 DDRHVLKHAFAE
+1052 FAE
-1064 GDPSLPT
+1064 GNPNLPVA
-1071 IFGTPCPSC
+1071 FSNPCPSC

-1089 CYTCDECGYN
+1089 CYTCDECGFSK
-1099 RCD
+1099 CD

>member
-21 VQVDSETVNSETLQ
+21 VQVDENTVNSETLQ
-35 QWFNRVCNGD
+35 QWFRRVCNGD

-83 LPPVEDN
+83 LPPVKDN

-160 SMDADHPDIEDFI
+160 AMDADHPDIEDFI
-173 DIKKDLNLITNANI
+173 NIKKDLNLITNANI

-200 EHPGESYTILCK
+200 EKPGESYTMICQ
-212 LIDEETRETWHTHSI
+212 LIDEETGEIWHTHSI
-227 CVTPSKI
+227 SVTPSKI
-234 LEHLAENNWKMA
+234 LEHIAENNWKMA

-275 CVTGDTLILTD
+275 C
-286 EGYVPIID
+286 
-294 RVGLPT
+294 
-300 NVWNGHEYSIVIP
+300 
-313 KRTGKNQ
+313 
-320 DILRVTLSDGSMLN
+320 
-334 VTPYHKFILRESSRV
+334 
-349 VGRVEAKDLEI
+349 
-360 GSKIEKCEYP
+360 
-370 VIEGYD
+370 
-376 TPTLDMYTQG
+376 
-386 FFSGDGYISKAE
+386 
-398 GRNDRQLIKLYDVKN
+398 
-413 KLIPRLDATLYGELK
+413 
-428 EDKNIVRLNQKYE
+428 
-441 DKTFVPPTNYTKEA
+441 
-455 RLEWL
+455 
-460 AGLID
+460 
-465 SDGSYEENSGI
+465 
-476 QITSINKDFLLQVKL
+476 
-491 MLNTLGVH
+491 
-499 SSVTLCKEAC
+499 
-509 TKEMPGG
+509 
-516 TYDCK
+516 
-521 ECYRLLISKYYVY
+521 
-534 QLYHL
+534 
-539 GLTLYRVKIED
+539 
-550 KEPNRN
+550 
-556 AGRYVQVIDVTKVGK
+556 
-571 ADEVFCF
+571 
-578 NEHKNHS
+578 
-585 GIFNGVYT
+585 
-593 ANCGELPLPDYGSC
+593 GELPLPDYGSC

-620 PFTDMAE
+620 PFTDISE

-646 VLIEGKEYHPLRKQ
+646 VLIEGKEYHPLSKQ

-675 GLADMLIKMRILY
+675 GLADMLIKMHIMY

-694 QLVSGIYRVI
+694 QLVSEIYKVI

-716 VGNDCLSY
+716 VDNDYSSY

-738 QKVLDKETKD
+738 QKVLDRETKE

-769 VSIVLGNCSSGV
+769 VSIILGNCSSGV

-810 KEYAEYLDMSV
+810 KEYAEYLGMTV

-842 MQRVAMQSACQDYID
+842 MQRVAMQGACQDYID

-902 LTKIEEKPVTL
+902 LTEVTPVTSEETKL
-913 KEDDIRPITVPL
+913 EL

-935 DTIYYKEE
+935 DTLYYKEE

-1039 DFVKRMEKQNAEI
+1039 DFVKRMEKQNAKI
-1052 DDRHVLKHAFAE
+1052 DDRHVLKHVFVE
-1064 GDPSLPT
+1064 SLPAV
-1071 IFGTPCPSC
+1071 FVGNPCPVC

-1089 CYTCDECGYN
+1089 CYTCDECGFSK
-1099 RCD
+1099 CD

>member
-21 VQVDSETVNSETLQ
+21 VQVDENTVNSETLQ
-35 QWFNRVCNGD
+35 QWFRRVCNGD

-83 LPPVEDN
+83 LPPVKDN

-160 SMDADHPDIEDFI
+160 TMNAEHPDIEDFI

-187 SVKVSDRFMRYAV
+187 SVKVTDEFMRYAV
-200 EHPGESYTILCK
+200 EKPGESYTMICQ
-212 LIDEETRETWHTHSI
+212 LIDEETGEIWHEHVI
-227 CVTPSKI
+227 DVTPSKI

-253 DRMKNYNFIEN
+253 DRMENYNFIEN

-275 CVTGDTLILTD
+275 C
-286 EGYVPIID
+286 
-294 RVGLPT
+294 
-300 NVWNGHEYSIVIP
+300 
-313 KRTGKNQ
+313 
-320 DILRVTLSDGSMLN
+320 
-334 VTPYHKFILRESSRV
+334 
-349 VGRVEAKDLEI
+349 
-360 GSKIEKCEYP
+360 
-370 VIEGYD
+370 
-376 TPTLDMYTQG
+376 
-386 FFSGDGYISKAE
+386 
-398 GRNDRQLIKLYDVKN
+398 
-413 KLIPRLDATLYGELK
+413 GEL
-428 EDKNIVRLNQKYE
+428 
-441 DKTFVPPTNYTKEA
+441 
-455 RLEWL
+455 
-460 AGLID
+460 
-465 SDGSYEENSGI
+465 
-476 QITSINKDFLLQVKL
+476 
-491 MLNTLGVH
+491 
-499 SSVTLCKEAC
+499 C
-509 TKEMPGG
+509 
-516 TYDCK
+516 
-521 ECYRLLISKYYVY
+521 
-534 QLYHL
+534 
-539 GLTLYRVKIED
+539 
-550 KEPNRN
+550 
-556 AGRYVQVIDVTKVGK
+556 
-571 ADEVFCF
+571 
-578 NEHKNHS
+578 
-585 GIFNGVYT
+585 
-593 ANCGELPLPDYGSC
+593 LPDYGSC

-620 PFTDMAE
+620 PFTDISE

-646 VLIEGKEYHPLRKQ
+646 VLIEGKEYHPLSKQ

-675 GLADMLIKMRILY
+675 GLADMLIKMHIMY

-694 QLVSGIYRVI
+694 QLVSEIYKVI

-716 VGNDCLSY
+716 VDNDYSSY

-738 QKVLDKETKD
+738 QKVLDRETKE

-810 KEYAEYLDMSV
+810 KEYAEYLGMTV

-842 MQRVAMQSACQDYID
+842 MQRVAMQGACQDYID

-902 LTKIEEKPVTL
+902 LTEVTSEETKVEPVIIPRGKKL
-913 KEDDIRPITVPL
+913 EQLEL

-935 DTIYYKEE
+935 DTLYYKEE

-1052 DDRHVLKHAFAE
+1052 EDRHVLKHVFVE
-1064 GDPSLPT
+1064 SLPAV
-1071 IFGTPCPSC
+1071 FVGNPCPVC

-1089 CYTCDECGYN
+1089 CYTCDECGFSK
-1099 RCD
+1099 

>member
-1 MKWLDDDYIMDTW
+1 MKWLYDDYIRDTW

-21 VQVDSETVNSETLQ
+21 VQVDENTFNSETLYN
-35 QWFNRVCNGD
+35 WFRRVCNGD

-160 SMDADHPDIEDFI
+160 AMDAEHPDVEDFI

-200 EHPGESYTILCK
+200 EHPGESYTIICK
-212 LIDEETRETWHTHSI
+212 LIDEETKKTWHEHVTT
-227 CVTPSKI
+227 VTPSKI
-234 LEHLAENNWKMA
+234 LEHIAENNWKMA

-264 NPHINITGVNP
+264 NPYIDITGVNP
-275 CVTGDTLILTD
+275 
-286 EGYVPIID
+286 
-294 RVGLPT
+294 
-300 NVWNGHEYSIVIP
+300 
-313 KRTGKNQ
+313 
-320 DILRVTLSDGSMLN
+320 
-334 VTPYHKFILRESSRV
+334 
-349 VGRVEAKDLEI
+349 
-360 GSKIEKCEYP
+360 
-370 VIEGYD
+370 
-376 TPTLDMYTQG
+376 
-386 FFSGDGYISKAE
+386 
-398 GRNDRQLIKLYDVKN
+398 
-413 KLIPRLDATLYGELK
+413 
-428 EDKNIVRLNQKYE
+428 
-441 DKTFVPPTNYTKEA
+441 
-455 RLEWL
+455 
-460 AGLID
+460 
-465 SDGSYEENSGI
+465 
-476 QITSINKDFLLQVKL
+476 
-491 MLNTLGVH
+491 
-499 SSVTLCKEAC
+499 
-509 TKEMPGG
+509 
-516 TYDCK
+516 
-521 ECYRLLISKYYVY
+521 
-534 QLYHL
+534 
-539 GLTLYRVKIED
+539 
-550 KEPNRN
+550 
-556 AGRYVQVIDVTKVGK
+556 
-571 ADEVFCF
+571 
-578 NEHKNHS
+578 
-585 GIFNGVYT
+585 
-593 ANCGELPLPDYGSC
+593 CGELPLPDYGSC

-620 PFTDMAE
+620 PFTDIAE
-627 FDFVALTH
+627 FDFVALTQ
-635 DVPIYVKALND
+635 DIPIYVNALND

-675 GLADMLIKMRILY
+675 GLADMLIKMRIMY

-694 QLVSGIYRVI
+694 QLVSEIYRVI
-704 INQSVI
+704 INQAVI

-716 VGNDCLSY
+716 VDNDCLSY

-738 QKVLDKETKD
+738 QKVLDKETKE

-769 VSIVLGNCSSGV
+769 VSIILGNCSSGV

-786 WRYNRKIETIYDEP
+786 WRYNRKIETIYEEP

-810 KEYAEYLDMSV
+810 KEYAEYLGMSV

-902 LTKIEEKPVTL
+902 LTEVTPSTSEETKVEPVIIPRGEKCKQL
-913 KEDDIRPITVPL
+913 EL

-1005 KGIGSCNS
+1005 KGIGGCNS

-1039 DFVKRMEKQNAEI
+1039 DFVKRMEKNEGKYVIKQN
-1052 DDRHVLKHAFAE
+1052 VAE
-1064 GDPSLPT
+1064 GSPNVP
-1071 IFGTPCPSC
+1071 IINPCPSC

-1089 CYTCDECGYN
+1089 CYTCDECGFSK
-1099 RCD
+1099 CD